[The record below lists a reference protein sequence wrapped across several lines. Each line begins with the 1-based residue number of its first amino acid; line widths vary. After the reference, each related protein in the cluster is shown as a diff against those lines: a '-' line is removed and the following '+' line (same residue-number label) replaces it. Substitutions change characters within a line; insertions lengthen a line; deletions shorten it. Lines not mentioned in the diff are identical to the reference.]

1 MTGAESEGPRSR
13 QTRRMAVAG
22 SGPAMLAVI
31 GSTGGALLPW
41 LIDAPLPVLAASA
54 VVLALPLPTS
64 ALALASILL
73 ARRRPERPGGR
84 LVERAWRRLALAQ
97 VLWYTAFCIGWG
109 LTRTLLNP
117 AGAGGATTTAPLT
130 SLFAPVVLLAVGSLP
145 VRRAFAWVL
154 LLGPTQILLNAVPGA
169 LPDYRVW
176 LTAGYYTCLALS
188 VVGTFGWTLGRVE
201 ALDEAEAAGSRQED
215 ALAARRAVVLARR
228 SANAFV
234 HDDILSA
241 LIPAATGRVDGER
254 AARAAAE
261 AIAALSDAD
270 AAARKAPP
278 ATAREMSVALERMA
292 ASFPVRIAVRT
303 RIDGETDLPPAVAR
317 ALLLAA
323 RQAVANSVRHADPT
337 GRGVRRSIALDC
349 RDGALSIR
357 VEDDGV
363 GFAAP
368 ARSDRLGIADSI
380 ERRGADAGVGV
391 EIRSAPG
398 EGTAVVLRWEP
409 AKRAGEPGEPAGP
422 GRPGKPVGP
431 AGHGAGGAGGAGGA
445 NGTDG
450 AGGPTGGLGGAAGA
464 AASEAVFLPV
474 METPSARAIVLII
487 VAFHLGSVL
496 LHWSDYRIAWVSPA
510 CFLLLAACT
519 WLLVR
524 RWGGAMPTSAARAVA
539 AAIGVAN
546 GAQFAVI
553 VSRPS
558 PGWDHWTAGAGTFL
572 ACGLVLRGRGRQ
584 AWAAMALMLAGTTA
598 WALATGGSLLV
609 VGAYNG
615 GHVLTL
621 AIWSLTAMWSERAY
635 RAIGFQQRR
644 LRFLRAQRRAEE
656 ETGRVLMEAR
666 ASVARRALP
675 VLRDIASGVIDEG
688 IRTRARLLEAEL
700 RDEIRA
706 ACFTGT
712 AVAEAARRARSRGAE
727 VVLLDDAGPT
737 ADGGRAEESPD
748 GPERDRLVEVV
759 AEFLEGVDH
768 GRVVVRVPPRSRGLL
783 VVATRD
789 GEIALSLRRG

>member
-1 MTGAESEGPRSR
+1 MTVVEPEGPRSR

-22 SGPAMLAVI
+22 SGPAMLAAI
-31 GSTGGALLPW
+31 GSTGGALLSW
-41 LIDAPLPVLAASA
+41 LIGAPLPVLAASA
-54 VVLALPLPTS
+54 VGLALPLPTS

-84 LVERAWRRLALAQ
+84 LVERAWERLALAQ

-109 LTRTLLNP
+109 LARALLNP
-117 AGAGGATTTAPLT
+117 AGAGGVTTTAPLT
-130 SLFAPVVLLAVGSLP
+130 SLFTPVVLLAVGSLP
-145 VRRAFAWVL
+145 VRWAFVWVL
-154 LLGPTQILLNAVPGA
+154 LLGPLQILLNATPGA

-188 VVGTFGWTLGRVE
+188 VVGIFGWTLGRVE

-254 AARAAAE
+254 AARAAVE
-261 AIAALSDAD
+261 AIAALSDAG
-270 AAARKAPP
+270 AAAWTAPP
-278 ATAREMSVALERMA
+278 ATAREMSAALERMA
-292 ASFPVRIAVRT
+292 ASFPVRIDVRT
-303 RIDGETDLPPAVAR
+303 RIDGEADLPPAVAR

-363 GFAAP
+363 GFAAS
-368 ARSDRLGIADSI
+368 ARSDRLGITDSI

-398 EGTAVVLRWEP
+398 EGAAVVLRWEP
-409 AKRAGEPGEPAGP
+409 AEPVGGGEEPAERTGC
-422 GRPGKPVGP
+422 
-431 AGHGAGGAGGAGGA
+431 GAGGA
-445 NGTDG
+445 
-450 AGGPTGGLGGAAGA
+450 TG
-464 AASEAVFLPV
+464 AVFLPV
-474 METPSARAIVLII
+474 METPSARTIVLII

-496 LHWSDYRIAWVSPA
+496 LHWSEYRIAWVSPA

-524 RWGGAMPTSAARAVA
+524 RWSGAMPMSAAWAVA
-539 AAIGVAN
+539 VAVGAAN

-584 AWAAMALMLAGTTA
+584 AWAAMVLMVAGTTA
-598 WALATGGSLLV
+598 WTLATGGSLLV

-621 AIWSLTAMWSERAY
+621 ALWSLTAMWSDRAY

-644 LRFLRAQRRAEE
+644 LQSLRAQRRAEE
-656 ETGRVLMEAR
+656 ETERVLMEAR

-675 VLRDIASGVIDEG
+675 VLREIASGVIDEG

-712 AVAEAARRARSRGAE
+712 AVVGAARRARARG
-727 VVLLDDAGPT
+727 VDIVLLDDAGST
-737 ADGGRAEESPD
+737 AEGMTEAPP
-748 GPERDRLVEVV
+748 PEGSERSRLVKVV
-759 AEFLEGVDH
+759 ARFLEGVDR

>member
-1 MTGAESEGPRSR
+1 MTVVEPEGPRSR

-22 SGPAMLAVI
+22 SGPAMLAAI
-31 GSTGGALLPW
+31 GSTGGALLSW
-41 LIDAPLPVLAASA
+41 LIGAPLPVLAASA
-54 VVLALPLPTS
+54 VGLALPLPTS

-84 LVERAWRRLALAQ
+84 LVERAWERLALAQ

-109 LTRTLLNP
+109 LARALLNP
-117 AGAGGATTTAPLT
+117 AGAGGVTTTAPLT
-130 SLFAPVVLLAVGSLP
+130 SLFTPVVLLAVGSLP
-145 VRRAFAWVL
+145 VRWAFVWVL
-154 LLGPTQILLNAVPGA
+154 LLGPLQILLNATPGA

-188 VVGTFGWTLGRVE
+188 VVGIFGWTLGRVE

-254 AARAAAE
+254 AARAAVE
-261 AIAALSDAD
+261 AIAALSDAG
-270 AAARKAPP
+270 AAAWTAPP
-278 ATAREMSVALERMA
+278 ATAREMSAALERMA
-292 ASFPVRIAVRT
+292 ASFPVRIDVRT
-303 RIDGETDLPPAVAR
+303 RIDGEADLPPAVAR

-363 GFAAP
+363 GFAAS
-368 ARSDRLGIADSI
+368 ARSDRLGITDSI

-398 EGTAVVLRWEP
+398 EGAAVVLRWEP
-409 AKRAGEPGEPAGP
+409 AGGGEEPAERTGC
-422 GRPGKPVGP
+422 
-431 AGHGAGGAGGAGGA
+431 GAGGA
-445 NGTDG
+445 TG
-450 AGGPTGGLGGAAGA
+450 AGGPRGPVDAT
-464 AASEAVFLPV
+464 ASEAVFLPV
-474 METPSARAIVLII
+474 METPSARTIVLII

-496 LHWSDYRIAWVSPA
+496 LHWSEYRIAWVSPA

-524 RWGGAMPTSAARAVA
+524 RWSGAMPMSAAWAVA
-539 AAIGVAN
+539 VAVGAAN

-584 AWAAMALMLAGTTA
+584 AWAAMALMVAGTTA
-598 WALATGGSLLV
+598 WTLATGGSLLV

-615 GHVLTL
+615 GHALTL
-621 AIWSLTAMWSERAY
+621 ALWSLTTMWSDRAY

-644 LRFLRAQRRAEE
+644 LQSLRAQRRAEE
-656 ETGRVLMEAR
+656 ETERVLMEAR

-675 VLRDIASGVIDEG
+675 VLREIASGVIDEG
-688 IRTRARLLEAEL
+688 IRMRARLLEAEL

-712 AVAEAARRARSRGAE
+712 AVVGAARRARARGVD
-727 VVLLDDAGPT
+727 VVLLDDAGST
-737 ADGGRAEESPD
+737 AEGMTEAPP
-748 GPERDRLVEVV
+748 PEGSERSRLVKVV
-759 AEFLEGVDH
+759 ARFLEGVDR

>member
-1 MTGAESEGPRSR
+1 MTVVEPEGPRSR

-22 SGPAMLAVI
+22 SGPAMLAAI
-31 GSTGGALLPW
+31 GSTGGALLSW
-41 LIDAPLPVLAASA
+41 LIGAPLPVLAASA
-54 VVLALPLPTS
+54 VGLALPLPTS

-84 LVERAWRRLALAQ
+84 LVERAWERLALAQ

-109 LTRTLLNP
+109 LARALLNP
-117 AGAGGATTTAPLT
+117 AGAGGVTTTAPLT
-130 SLFAPVVLLAVGSLP
+130 SLFTPVVLLAVGSLP
-145 VRRAFAWVL
+145 VRWAFVWVL
-154 LLGPTQILLNAVPGA
+154 LLGPLQILLNATPGA

-188 VVGTFGWTLGRVE
+188 VVGIFGWTLGRVE

-254 AARAAAE
+254 AARAAVE
-261 AIAALSDAD
+261 AIAALSDAG
-270 AAARKAPP
+270 AAAWTAPP
-278 ATAREMSVALERMA
+278 ATAREMSAALERMA
-292 ASFPVRIAVRT
+292 ASFPVRIDIRT
-303 RIDGETDLPPAVAR
+303 RIDGEADLPPAVAR

-363 GFAAP
+363 GFAAS
-368 ARSDRLGIADSI
+368 ARSDRLGITDSI

-398 EGTAVVLRWEP
+398 EGAAVVLRWEP
-409 AKRAGEPGEPAGP
+409 AEPVGGGEEPAERTGC
-422 GRPGKPVGP
+422 
-431 AGHGAGGAGGAGGA
+431 GAGGA
-445 NGTDG
+445 
-450 AGGPTGGLGGAAGA
+450 TG
-464 AASEAVFLPV
+464 AVFLPV
-474 METPSARAIVLII
+474 METPSARTIVLII

-496 LHWSDYRIAWVSPA
+496 LHWSEYRITWVSPA

-524 RWGGAMPTSAARAVA
+524 RWSGAMPMSAAWAVA
-539 AAIGVAN
+539 VAVGAAN

-584 AWAAMALMLAGTTA
+584 AWAAMALMVAGTTA
-598 WALATGGSLLV
+598 WTLATGGSLLV

-615 GHVLTL
+615 GHALTL
-621 AIWSLTAMWSERAY
+621 ALWSLTAMWSDRAY

-644 LRFLRAQRRAEE
+644 LQSLRAQRRAEE
-656 ETGRVLMEAR
+656 ETERVLMEAR

-675 VLRDIASGVIDEG
+675 VLREIASGVIDEG

-712 AVAEAARRARSRGAE
+712 AVVGAARRARARGVD
-727 VVLLDDAGPT
+727 VVLLDDAGST
-737 ADGGRAEESPD
+737 AEGMTEAPP
-748 GPERDRLVEVV
+748 PEGSERSRLVKVV
-759 AEFLEGVDH
+759 ARFLEGVDR

>member
-1 MTGAESEGPRSR
+1 MTPGGPEGPRSR
-13 QTRRMAVAG
+13 QTRRMAVVG
-22 SGPAMLAVI
+22 SGLATLAVI
-31 GSTGGALLPW
+31 GSAGGVLLPG
-41 LIDAPLPVLAASA
+41 LIVAPRPVLAASV
-54 VVLALPLPTS
+54 VVLVLPLPTS

-73 ARRRPERPGGR
+73 ARHRPEGPGGR
-84 LVERAWRRLALAQ
+84 LVERAWERLALAQ
-97 VLWYTAFCIGWG
+97 VLWYTVLCIGWG

-117 AGAGGATTTAPLT
+117 AAGGATTTAPLT
-130 SLFAPVVLLAVGSLP
+130 SLFAPVVLRAVGSLP

-201 ALDEAEAAGSRQED
+201 ALDEAEAAGARQQD

-254 AARAAAE
+254 AARAAVE
-261 AIAALSDAD
+261 AIAALSDAG
-270 AAARKAPP
+270 AAAWTAPP
-278 ATAREMSVALERMA
+278 ATAREMSAALERMA
-292 ASFPVRIAVRT
+292 ASFPVRIDVRT
-303 RIDGETDLPPAVAR
+303 RIDGEADLPPAVAR

-363 GFAAP
+363 GFAAS
-368 ARSDRLGIADSI
+368 ARSDRLGITDSI

-398 EGTAVVLRWEP
+398 EGAAVVLRWEP
-409 AKRAGEPGEPAGP
+409 AEPVGKGEEPAERTGC
-422 GRPGKPVGP
+422 
-431 AGHGAGGAGGAGGA
+431 GAGGA
-445 NGTDG
+445 
-450 AGGPTGGLGGAAGA
+450 TG
-464 AASEAVFLPV
+464 AVFLPV
-474 METPSARAIVLII
+474 METPSARTIVLII

-496 LHWSDYRIAWVSPA
+496 LHWSEYRIAWVSPA

-524 RWGGAMPTSAARAVA
+524 RWSGAMPMSAAWAVA
-539 AAIGVAN
+539 VAVGAAN

-584 AWAAMALMLAGTTA
+584 AWAAMALMVAGTTA
-598 WALATGGSLLV
+598 WTLATGGSLLV

-621 AIWSLTAMWSERAY
+621 ALWSLTAMWSDRAY

-644 LRFLRAQRRAEE
+644 LQSLRAQRRAEE
-656 ETGRVLMEAR
+656 ETERVLMEAR

-675 VLRDIASGVIDEG
+675 VLREIASGVIDEG

-712 AVAEAARRARSRGAE
+712 AVVGAARRARARGVD
-727 VVLLDDAGPT
+727 VVLLDDAGSTAEGMTEAPPT
-737 ADGGRAEESPD
+737 EGS
-748 GPERDRLVEVV
+748 ERSRLVKVV
-759 AEFLEGVDH
+759 ARFLEGVDR

>member
-1 MTGAESEGPRSR
+1 MTVVEPEGPRSR

-22 SGPAMLAVI
+22 SGPAMLAAI
-31 GSTGGALLPW
+31 GSTGGALLSW
-41 LIDAPLPVLAASA
+41 LIGAPLPVLAASA
-54 VVLALPLPTS
+54 VGLALPLPTS

-84 LVERAWRRLALAQ
+84 LVERAWERLALAQ

-109 LTRTLLNP
+109 LARALLNP
-117 AGAGGATTTAPLT
+117 AGAGGVTTTAPLT
-130 SLFAPVVLLAVGSLP
+130 SLFTPVVLLAVGSLP
-145 VRRAFAWVL
+145 VRWAFVWVL
-154 LLGPTQILLNAVPGA
+154 LLGPLQILLNATPGA

-188 VVGTFGWTLGRVE
+188 VVGIFGWTLGRVE

-254 AARAAAE
+254 AARAAVE
-261 AIAALSDAD
+261 AIAALSDAG
-270 AAARKAPP
+270 AAAWTAPP
-278 ATAREMSVALERMA
+278 ATAREMSAALERMA
-292 ASFPVRIAVRT
+292 ASFPVRIDVRT

-363 GFAAP
+363 GFAAS
-368 ARSDRLGIADSI
+368 ARSDRLGITDSI

-398 EGTAVVLRWEP
+398 EGAAVVLRWEP
-409 AKRAGEPGEPAGP
+409 AEPVGKGEEPAERTGC
-422 GRPGKPVGP
+422 
-431 AGHGAGGAGGAGGA
+431 GAGGA
-445 NGTDG
+445 
-450 AGGPTGGLGGAAGA
+450 TG
-464 AASEAVFLPV
+464 AVFLPV
-474 METPSARAIVLII
+474 METPSARTIVLII

-496 LHWSDYRIAWVSPA
+496 LHWSEYRIAWVSPA

-524 RWGGAMPTSAARAVA
+524 RWSGAMPMSAAWAVA
-539 AAIGVAN
+539 VAVGAAN

-584 AWAAMALMLAGTTA
+584 AWAAMALMVAGTTA
-598 WALATGGSLLV
+598 WTLATGGSLLV

-615 GHVLTL
+615 GHALTL
-621 AIWSLTAMWSERAY
+621 ALWSLTAMWSDRAY

-644 LRFLRAQRRAEE
+644 LQSLRAQRRAEE
-656 ETGRVLMEAR
+656 ETERVLMEAR

-675 VLRDIASGVIDEG
+675 VLREIASGVIDEG

-712 AVAEAARRARSRGAE
+712 AVVGAARRARARGVD
-727 VVLLDDAGPT
+727 VVLLDDAGST
-737 ADGGRAEESPD
+737 AEGMTEAPP
-748 GPERDRLVEVV
+748 PEGSERSRLVKVV
-759 AEFLEGVDH
+759 ARFLEGVDR

>member
-1 MTGAESEGPRSR
+1 MTVVEPEGPRSR

-22 SGPAMLAVI
+22 SGPAMLAAI
-31 GSTGGALLPW
+31 GSTGGALLSW
-41 LIDAPLPVLAASA
+41 LIGAPLPVLAASA
-54 VVLALPLPTS
+54 VGLALPLPTS

-84 LVERAWRRLALAQ
+84 LVERAWERLALAQ

-109 LTRTLLNP
+109 LARALLNP
-117 AGAGGATTTAPLT
+117 AGAGGVTTTAPLT
-130 SLFAPVVLLAVGSLP
+130 SLFTPVVLLAVGSLP
-145 VRRAFAWVL
+145 VRWAFVWVL
-154 LLGPTQILLNAVPGA
+154 LLGPLQILLNATPGA

-188 VVGTFGWTLGRVE
+188 VVGIFGWTLGRVE

-254 AARAAAE
+254 AARAAVE
-261 AIAALSDAD
+261 AIAALSDAG
-270 AAARKAPP
+270 AAAWTAPP
-278 ATAREMSVALERMA
+278 ATAREMSAALERMA
-292 ASFPVRIAVRT
+292 ASFPVRIDVRT
-303 RIDGETDLPPAVAR
+303 RIDGEADLPPAVAR

-363 GFAAP
+363 GFAAS
-368 ARSDRLGIADSI
+368 ARSDRLGITDSI

-398 EGTAVVLRWEP
+398 EGAAVVLRWEP
-409 AKRAGEPGEPAGP
+409 AEPVGGGEEPAERTGC
-422 GRPGKPVGP
+422 
-431 AGHGAGGAGGAGGA
+431 GAGGA
-445 NGTDG
+445 
-450 AGGPTGGLGGAAGA
+450 TG
-464 AASEAVFLPV
+464 AVFLPV
-474 METPSARAIVLII
+474 METPSARTIVLII

-496 LHWSDYRIAWVSPA
+496 LHWSEYRIAWVSPA

-524 RWGGAMPTSAARAVA
+524 RWSGAMPMSAAWAVA
-539 AAIGVAN
+539 VAVGAAN

-584 AWAAMALMLAGTTA
+584 AWAAMVLMVAGTTA
-598 WALATGGSLLV
+598 WTLATGGSLLV

-621 AIWSLTAMWSERAY
+621 ALWSLTAMWSDRAY

-644 LRFLRAQRRAEE
+644 LQSLRAQRRAEE
-656 ETGRVLMEAR
+656 ETERVLMEAR

-675 VLRDIASGVIDEG
+675 VLREIASGVIDEG

-712 AVAEAARRARSRGAE
+712 AVVGAARRARARGVD
-727 VVLLDDAGPT
+727 VVLLDDAGST
-737 ADGGRAEESPD
+737 AEGMTEAPP
-748 GPERDRLVEVV
+748 PEGSERSRLVKVV
-759 AEFLEGVDH
+759 ARFLEGVDR

>member
-1 MTGAESEGPRSR
+1 MTPGGPEWPRSR
-13 QTRRMAVAG
+13 QTRRMAVVG
-22 SGPAMLAVI
+22 SGLATLAVI
-31 GSTGGALLPW
+31 GSAGGVLLPG
-41 LIDAPLPVLAASA
+41 LIVAPRPVLAASV
-54 VVLALPLPTS
+54 VVLVLPLPTS

-73 ARRRPERPGGR
+73 ARHRPEGPGGR
-84 LVERAWRRLALAQ
+84 LVERAWERLALAQ
-97 VLWYTAFCIGWG
+97 VLWYTVLCIGWG

-117 AGAGGATTTAPLT
+117 AAGGATTTAPLT

-254 AARAAAE
+254 AARAAVE
-261 AIAALSDAD
+261 AIAALSDAG
-270 AAARKAPP
+270 AAAWTAPP
-278 ATAREMSVALERMA
+278 ATAREMSAALERMA
-292 ASFPVRIAVRT
+292 ASFPVRIDVRT
-303 RIDGETDLPPAVAR
+303 RIDGEADLPPAVAR

-363 GFAAP
+363 GFAAS
-368 ARSDRLGIADSI
+368 ARSDRLGITDSI

-398 EGTAVVLRWEP
+398 EGAAVVLRWEP
-409 AKRAGEPGEPAGP
+409 AGGGEEPAERTGC
-422 GRPGKPVGP
+422 
-431 AGHGAGGAGGAGGA
+431 GAGGA
-445 NGTDG
+445 TG
-450 AGGPTGGLGGAAGA
+450 AGGPRGPVDAT
-464 AASEAVFLPV
+464 ASEAVFLPV
-474 METPSARAIVLII
+474 METPSARTIVLII

-496 LHWSDYRIAWVSPA
+496 LHWSEYRIAWVSPA

-539 AAIGVAN
+539 AAIGAAN

-553 VSRPS
+553 VSRPL

-598 WALATGGSLLV
+598 WVLATGGSLLV

-621 AIWSLTAMWSERAY
+621 AVWGLTAMWSERAY
-635 RAIGFQQRR
+635 REIGFQQRR
-644 LRFLRAQRRAEE
+644 LQSLRAQRLAEE
-656 ETGRVLMEAR
+656 EAERVLAEAR

-675 VLRDIASGVIDEG
+675 VLREIASGVIDEG
-688 IRTRARLLEAEL
+688 VRTRARLLEAEL

-706 ACFTGT
+706 ACFAGT
-712 AVAEAARRARSRGAE
+712 AVAEAARRARSRGVD
-727 VVLLDDAGPT
+727 VVLLDDDGSSSSGPL
-737 ADGGRAEESPD
+737 EES
-748 GPERDRLVEVV
+748 ERARLVGAVV
-759 AEFLEGVDH
+759 EFLEGVEC

>member
-1 MTGAESEGPRSR
+1 MTVVEPEGPRSR

-22 SGPAMLAVI
+22 SGPAMLAAI
-31 GSTGGALLPW
+31 GSTGGALLSW
-41 LIDAPLPVLAASA
+41 LIGAPLPVLAASA
-54 VVLALPLPTS
+54 VGLALPLPTS

-84 LVERAWRRLALAQ
+84 LVERAWERLALAQ

-109 LTRTLLNP
+109 LARALLNP
-117 AGAGGATTTAPLT
+117 AGAGGVTTTAPLT
-130 SLFAPVVLLAVGSLP
+130 SLFTPVVLLAVGSLP
-145 VRRAFAWVL
+145 VRWAFVWVL
-154 LLGPTQILLNAVPGA
+154 LLGPLQILLNATPGA

-188 VVGTFGWTLGRVE
+188 VVGIFGWTLGRVE

-254 AARAAAE
+254 AARAAVE
-261 AIAALSDAD
+261 AIAALSDAG
-270 AAARKAPP
+270 AAAWTAPP
-278 ATAREMSVALERMA
+278 ATAREMSAALERMA
-292 ASFPVRIAVRT
+292 ASFPVRIDVRT
-303 RIDGETDLPPAVAR
+303 RIDGEADLPPAVAR

-363 GFAAP
+363 GFAAS
-368 ARSDRLGIADSI
+368 ARSDRLGITDSI

-398 EGTAVVLRWEP
+398 EGAAVVLRWEP
-409 AKRAGEPGEPAGP
+409 AEPVGKGEEPAERTGC
-422 GRPGKPVGP
+422 
-431 AGHGAGGAGGAGGA
+431 GAGGA
-445 NGTDG
+445 
-450 AGGPTGGLGGAAGA
+450 TG
-464 AASEAVFLPV
+464 AVFLPV
-474 METPSARAIVLII
+474 METPSARTIVLII

-496 LHWSDYRIAWVSPA
+496 LHWSEYRIAWVSPA

-524 RWGGAMPTSAARAVA
+524 RWSGAMPMSAAWAVA
-539 AAIGVAN
+539 VAVGAAN

-584 AWAAMALMLAGTTA
+584 AWAAMALMVAGTTA
-598 WALATGGSLLV
+598 WTLATGGSLLV

-615 GHVLTL
+615 GHALTL
-621 AIWSLTAMWSERAY
+621 ALWSLTAMWSDRAY

-644 LRFLRAQRRAEE
+644 LQSLRAQRRAEE
-656 ETGRVLMEAR
+656 ETERVLMEAR

-675 VLRDIASGVIDEG
+675 VLREIASGVIDEG

-712 AVAEAARRARSRGAE
+712 AVVGAARRARARGVD
-727 VVLLDDAGPT
+727 VVLLDDAGST
-737 ADGGRAEESPD
+737 AEGMTEAPP
-748 GPERDRLVEVV
+748 PEGSERSRLVKVV
-759 AEFLEGVDH
+759 ARFLEGVDR

>member
-1 MTGAESEGPRSR
+1 MTVVEPEGPRSR

-22 SGPAMLAVI
+22 SGPAMLAAI
-31 GSTGGALLPW
+31 GSTGGALLSW
-41 LIDAPLPVLAASA
+41 LIGAPLPVLAASA
-54 VVLALPLPTS
+54 VGLALPLPTS

-84 LVERAWRRLALAQ
+84 LVERAWERLALAQ
-97 VLWYTAFCIGWG
+97 VLWYTAFCVGWG
-109 LTRTLLNP
+109 LARALLNP
-117 AGAGGATTTAPLT
+117 AGAGGVTTTAPLT
-130 SLFAPVVLLAVGSLP
+130 SLFTPVVLLAVGSLP
-145 VRRAFAWVL
+145 VRWAFVWVL
-154 LLGPTQILLNAVPGA
+154 LLGPLQILLNATPGA

-188 VVGTFGWTLGRVE
+188 VVGIFGWTLGRVE

-254 AARAAAE
+254 AARAAVE
-261 AIAALSDAD
+261 AIAALSDAG
-270 AAARKAPP
+270 AAAWTAPP
-278 ATAREMSVALERMA
+278 ATAREMSAALERMA
-292 ASFPVRIAVRT
+292 ASFPVRIDVRT
-303 RIDGETDLPPAVAR
+303 RIDGEADLPPAVAR

-363 GFAAP
+363 GFAAS
-368 ARSDRLGIADSI
+368 ARSDRLGITDSI

-398 EGTAVVLRWEP
+398 EGAAVVLRWEP
-409 AKRAGEPGEPAGP
+409 AEPVGKGEEPAERTGC
-422 GRPGKPVGP
+422 
-431 AGHGAGGAGGAGGA
+431 GAGGA
-445 NGTDG
+445 
-450 AGGPTGGLGGAAGA
+450 TG
-464 AASEAVFLPV
+464 AVFLPV
-474 METPSARAIVLII
+474 METPSARTIVLII

-496 LHWSDYRIAWVSPA
+496 LHWSEYRITWVSPA

-524 RWGGAMPTSAARAVA
+524 RWSGAMPMSAAWAVA
-539 AAIGVAN
+539 VAVGAAN

-584 AWAAMALMLAGTTA
+584 AWAAMALMVAGTTA
-598 WALATGGSLLV
+598 WTLATGGSLLV

-621 AIWSLTAMWSERAY
+621 ALWSLTAMWSDRAY

-644 LRFLRAQRRAEE
+644 LQSLRAQRRAEE
-656 ETGRVLMEAR
+656 ETERVLMEAR

-675 VLRDIASGVIDEG
+675 VLREIASGVIDEG

-712 AVAEAARRARSRGAE
+712 AVVGAARRARARGVD
-727 VVLLDDAGPT
+727 VVLLDDAGSTAEGMTEAPPT
-737 ADGGRAEESPD
+737 EGS
-748 GPERDRLVEVV
+748 ERSRLVKVV
-759 AEFLEGVDH
+759 ARFLEGVDR

>member
-1 MTGAESEGPRSR
+1 MTVVEPEGPRSR

-22 SGPAMLAVI
+22 SGPAMLAAI
-31 GSTGGALLPW
+31 GSTGGALLSW
-41 LIDAPLPVLAASA
+41 LIGAPLPVLAASA
-54 VVLALPLPTS
+54 VGLALPLPTS

-84 LVERAWRRLALAQ
+84 LVERAWERLALAQ

-109 LTRTLLNP
+109 LARALLNP
-117 AGAGGATTTAPLT
+117 AGAGGVTTTAPLT
-130 SLFAPVVLLAVGSLP
+130 SLFTPVVLLAVGSLP
-145 VRRAFAWVL
+145 VRWAFVWVL
-154 LLGPTQILLNAVPGA
+154 LLGPLQILLNATPGA

-188 VVGTFGWTLGRVE
+188 VVGIFGWTLGRVE

-254 AARAAAE
+254 AARAAVE
-261 AIAALSDAD
+261 AIAALSDAG
-270 AAARKAPP
+270 AAAWTAPP
-278 ATAREMSVALERMA
+278 ATAREMSAALERMA
-292 ASFPVRIAVRT
+292 ASFPVRIDVRT
-303 RIDGETDLPPAVAR
+303 RIDGEADLPPAVAR

-363 GFAAP
+363 GFAAS
-368 ARSDRLGIADSI
+368 ARSDRLGITDSI

-398 EGTAVVLRWEP
+398 EGAAVVLRWEP
-409 AKRAGEPGEPAGP
+409 AEPVGGGEEPAERTGC
-422 GRPGKPVGP
+422 
-431 AGHGAGGAGGAGGA
+431 GAGGA
-445 NGTDG
+445 
-450 AGGPTGGLGGAAGA
+450 TG
-464 AASEAVFLPV
+464 AVFLPV
-474 METPSARAIVLII
+474 METPSARTIVLII

-496 LHWSDYRIAWVSPA
+496 LHWSEYRIAWVSPA

-524 RWGGAMPTSAARAVA
+524 RWSGAMPMSAAWAVA
-539 AAIGVAN
+539 VAVGAAN

-584 AWAAMALMLAGTTA
+584 AWAAMALMVAGTTA
-598 WALATGGSLLV
+598 WTLATGGSLLV

-615 GHVLTL
+615 GHALTL
-621 AIWSLTAMWSERAY
+621 ALWSLTAMWSDRAY

-644 LRFLRAQRRAEE
+644 LQSLRAQRRAEE
-656 ETGRVLMEAR
+656 ETERVLMEAR

-675 VLRDIASGVIDEG
+675 VLREIASGVIDEG

-712 AVAEAARRARSRGAE
+712 AVVGAARRARARGVD
-727 VVLLDDAGPT
+727 VVLLDDAGSTAEGMTEAPPT
-737 ADGGRAEESPD
+737 EGS
-748 GPERDRLVEVV
+748 ERSRLVKVV
-759 AEFLEGVDH
+759 ARFLEGVDR

>member
-1 MTGAESEGPRSR
+1 MTVVEPEGPRSR

-22 SGPAMLAVI
+22 SGPAMLAAI
-31 GSTGGALLPW
+31 GSTGGALLSW
-41 LIDAPLPVLAASA
+41 LIGAPLPVLAASA
-54 VVLALPLPTS
+54 VGLALPLPTS

-84 LVERAWRRLALAQ
+84 LVERAWERLALAQ

-109 LTRTLLNP
+109 LARALLNP
-117 AGAGGATTTAPLT
+117 AGAGGVTTTAPLT
-130 SLFAPVVLLAVGSLP
+130 SLFTPVVLLAVGSLP
-145 VRRAFAWVL
+145 VRWAFVWVL
-154 LLGPTQILLNAVPGA
+154 LLGPLQILLNATPGA

-188 VVGTFGWTLGRVE
+188 VVGIFGWTLGRVE

-254 AARAAAE
+254 TARAAAD
-261 AIAALSDAD
+261 AIAALSDAG
-270 AAARKAPP
+270 AAAWTAPP
-278 ATAREMSVALERMA
+278 ATAREMSAALERMA
-292 ASFPVRIAVRT
+292 ASFPVRIDVRT
-303 RIDGETDLPPAVAR
+303 RIDGEADLPPAVAR

-363 GFAAP
+363 GFAAS
-368 ARSDRLGIADSI
+368 ARSDRLGITDSI

-398 EGTAVVLRWEP
+398 EGAAVVLRWEP
-409 AKRAGEPGEPAGP
+409 AEPVGKGEEPAERTGC
-422 GRPGKPVGP
+422 
-431 AGHGAGGAGGAGGA
+431 GAGGA
-445 NGTDG
+445 
-450 AGGPTGGLGGAAGA
+450 TG
-464 AASEAVFLPV
+464 AVFLPV
-474 METPSARAIVLII
+474 METPSARTIVLII

-496 LHWSDYRIAWVSPA
+496 LHWSEYRIAWVSPA

-524 RWGGAMPTSAARAVA
+524 RWSGAMPMSAAWAVA
-539 AAIGVAN
+539 VAVGAAN

-584 AWAAMALMLAGTTA
+584 AWAAMALMVAGTTA
-598 WALATGGSLLV
+598 WTLATGGSLLV

-621 AIWSLTAMWSERAY
+621 ALWSLTAMWSDRAY

-644 LRFLRAQRRAEE
+644 LQSLRAQRRAEE
-656 ETGRVLMEAR
+656 ETERVLMEAR

-675 VLRDIASGVIDEG
+675 VLREIASGVIDEG

-712 AVAEAARRARSRGAE
+712 AVVGAARRARARGVD
-727 VVLLDDAGPT
+727 VVLLDDAGSTAEGMTEAPPT
-737 ADGGRAEESPD
+737 EGS
-748 GPERDRLVEVV
+748 ERSRLVKVV
-759 AEFLEGVDH
+759 ARFLEGVDR

>member
-1 MTGAESEGPRSR
+1 MTVVEPEGPRSR

-22 SGPAMLAVI
+22 SGPAMLAAI
-31 GSTGGALLPW
+31 GSTGGALLSW
-41 LIDAPLPVLAASA
+41 LIGAPLPVLAASA
-54 VVLALPLPTS
+54 VGLALPLPTS

-84 LVERAWRRLALAQ
+84 LVERAWERLALAQ

-109 LTRTLLNP
+109 LARALLNP
-117 AGAGGATTTAPLT
+117 AGAGGVTTTAPLT
-130 SLFAPVVLLAVGSLP
+130 SLFTPVVLLAVGSLP
-145 VRRAFAWVL
+145 VRWAFVWVL
-154 LLGPTQILLNAVPGA
+154 LLGPLQILLNATPGA

-188 VVGTFGWTLGRVE
+188 VVGIFGWTLGRVE

-254 AARAAAE
+254 AARAAVE
-261 AIAALSDAD
+261 AIAALSDAG
-270 AAARKAPP
+270 AAAWTAPP
-278 ATAREMSVALERMA
+278 ATAREMSAALERMA
-292 ASFPVRIAVRT
+292 ASFPVRIDVRT
-303 RIDGETDLPPAVAR
+303 RIDGEADLPPAVAR

-363 GFAAP
+363 GFAAS
-368 ARSDRLGIADSI
+368 ARSDRLGITDSI

-398 EGTAVVLRWEP
+398 EGAAVVLRWEP
-409 AKRAGEPGEPAGP
+409 AEPVGGGEEPAERTGC
-422 GRPGKPVGP
+422 
-431 AGHGAGGAGGAGGA
+431 GAGGA
-445 NGTDG
+445 
-450 AGGPTGGLGGAAGA
+450 TG
-464 AASEAVFLPV
+464 AVFLPV
-474 METPSARAIVLII
+474 METPSARTIVLII

-496 LHWSDYRIAWVSPA
+496 LHWSEYRIAWVSPA

-524 RWGGAMPTSAARAVA
+524 RWSGAMPMSAAWAVA
-539 AAIGVAN
+539 VAVGAAN

-584 AWAAMALMLAGTTA
+584 AWAAMALMVAGTTV
-598 WALATGGSLLV
+598 WTLATGGSLLV

-615 GHVLTL
+615 GHALTL
-621 AIWSLTAMWSERAY
+621 ALWSLTAMWSDRAY

-644 LRFLRAQRRAEE
+644 LQSLRAQRRAEE
-656 ETGRVLMEAR
+656 ETERVLMEAR

-675 VLRDIASGVIDEG
+675 VLREIASGVIDEG

-712 AVAEAARRARSRGAE
+712 AVVGAARRARARGVD
-727 VVLLDDAGPT
+727 VVLLDDAGST
-737 ADGGRAEESPD
+737 AEGMTEAPP
-748 GPERDRLVEVV
+748 PEGSERSRLVKVV
-759 AEFLEGVDH
+759 ARFLEGVDR

>member
-1 MTGAESEGPRSR
+1 MTPGGPEGPRSR
-13 QTRRMAVAG
+13 QTRRMAVVG
-22 SGPAMLAVI
+22 SGLATLAVI
-31 GSTGGALLPW
+31 GSAGGVLLPG
-41 LIDAPLPVLAASA
+41 LIVAPRPVLAASV
-54 VVLALPLPTS
+54 VVLVLPLPTS

-73 ARRRPERPGGR
+73 ARHRPEGPGGR
-84 LVERAWRRLALAQ
+84 LVERAWERLALAQ
-97 VLWYTAFCIGWG
+97 VLWYTVLCIGWG

-117 AGAGGATTTAPLT
+117 AAGGATTTAPLT

-145 VRRAFAWVL
+145 VRWAFVWVL
-154 LLGPTQILLNAVPGA
+154 LLGPLQILLNATPGA
-169 LPDYRVW
+169 PPDYRVW

-201 ALDEAEAAGSRQED
+201 ALDEAEAAGARQED
-215 ALAARRAVVLARR
+215 ALAARRAAVLARR

-254 AARAAAE
+254 TARAAAD
-261 AIAALSDAD
+261 AIAALSDTG
-270 AAARKAPP
+270 AAAREETP
-278 ATAREMSVALERMA
+278 ATAGEMSAALERMV
-292 ASFPVRIAVRT
+292 ASFPVRIDVRT
-303 RIDGETDLPPAVAR
+303 RIRGEADLPPAVAR

-337 GRGVRRSIALDC
+337 GRGVRRAILLEC

-363 GFAAP
+363 GFAAT
-368 ARSDRLGIADSI
+368 ARPGRLGIADSI
-380 ERRGADAGVGV
+380 ERRVADAGAGV

-398 EGTAVVLRWEP
+398 EGTSVVLRWES
-409 AKRAGEPGEPAGP
+409 AGRTGDEGSAGEI
-422 GRPGKPVGP
+422 GKPTGRG
-431 AGHGAGGAGGAGGA
+431 AASGAGGAAGRPHGGAS
-445 NGTDG
+445 D
-450 AGGPTGGLGGAAGA
+450 
-464 AASEAVFLPV
+464 AVFLPV
-474 METPSARAIVLII
+474 METPSARTIVLIV

-496 LHWSDYRIAWVSPA
+496 LHRSDYRIAWVSPA
-510 CFLLLAACT
+510 CFLLLTFCT

-524 RWGGAMPTSAARAVA
+524 RWEGAMPTSAAWAVA
-539 AAIGVAN
+539 AAIGVAG
-546 GAQFAVI
+546 GAQLAVI
-553 VSRPS
+553 VSRPM

-598 WALATGGSLLV
+598 WVLATGGSLLV

-621 AIWSLTAMWSERAY
+621 AVWGLTAMWSERAY
-635 RAIGFQQRR
+635 REIGFQQRR
-644 LRFLRAQRRAEE
+644 LQSLRAQRLAEE
-656 ETGRVLMEAR
+656 EAERVLAEAR

-675 VLRDIASGVIDEG
+675 VLREIASGVIDEG
-688 IRTRARLLEAEL
+688 VRTRARLLEAEL

-706 ACFTGT
+706 ACFAGT
-712 AVAEAARRARSRGAE
+712 AVAEAARRARSRGVD
-727 VVLLDDAGPT
+727 VVLLDDDGSSSSGPL
-737 ADGGRAEESPD
+737 EES
-748 GPERDRLVEVV
+748 ERARLVGAVV
-759 AEFLEGVDH
+759 EFLEGVEC

>member
-1 MTGAESEGPRSR
+1 MTVVEPEGPRSR

-22 SGPAMLAVI
+22 SGPAMLAAI
-31 GSTGGALLPW
+31 GSTGGALLSW
-41 LIDAPLPVLAASA
+41 LIGAPLPVLAASA
-54 VVLALPLPTS
+54 VGLALPLPTS

-84 LVERAWRRLALAQ
+84 LVERAWERLALAQ

-109 LTRTLLNP
+109 LARALLNP
-117 AGAGGATTTAPLT
+117 AGAGGVTTTAPLT
-130 SLFAPVVLLAVGSLP
+130 SLFTPVVLLAVGSLP
-145 VRRAFAWVL
+145 VRWAFVWVL
-154 LLGPTQILLNAVPGA
+154 LLGPLQILLNATPGA

-188 VVGTFGWTLGRVE
+188 VVGIFGWTLGRVE

-254 AARAAAE
+254 AARAAVE
-261 AIAALSDAD
+261 AIAALSDAG
-270 AAARKAPP
+270 AAAWTAPP
-278 ATAREMSVALERMA
+278 ATAREMSAALERMA
-292 ASFPVRIAVRT
+292 ASFPVRIDVRT
-303 RIDGETDLPPAVAR
+303 RIDGEADLPPAVAR

-363 GFAAP
+363 GFAAS
-368 ARSDRLGIADSI
+368 ARSDRLGITDSI

-398 EGTAVVLRWEP
+398 EGAAVVLRWEP
-409 AKRAGEPGEPAGP
+409 AEPVGGGEEPAERTGC
-422 GRPGKPVGP
+422 
-431 AGHGAGGAGGAGGA
+431 GAGGA
-445 NGTDG
+445 
-450 AGGPTGGLGGAAGA
+450 TG
-464 AASEAVFLPV
+464 AVFLPV
-474 METPSARAIVLII
+474 METPSARTIVLII

-496 LHWSDYRIAWVSPA
+496 LHWSEYRIAWVSPA

-524 RWGGAMPTSAARAVA
+524 RWSGAMPMSAAWAVA
-539 AAIGVAN
+539 VAVGAAN

-584 AWAAMALMLAGTTA
+584 AWAAMALMVAGTTA
-598 WALATGGSLLV
+598 WTLATGGSLLV

-621 AIWSLTAMWSERAY
+621 ALWSLTAMWSDRAY

-644 LRFLRAQRRAEE
+644 LQSLRAQRRAEE
-656 ETGRVLMEAR
+656 ETERVLMEAR

-675 VLRDIASGVIDEG
+675 VLREIASGVIDEG

-712 AVAEAARRARSRGAE
+712 AVVGAARRARARGVD
-727 VVLLDDAGPT
+727 VVLLDDAGST
-737 ADGGRAEESPD
+737 AEGMAEAPP
-748 GPERDRLVEVV
+748 PEGSERSRLVKVV
-759 AEFLEGVDH
+759 ARFLEGVDR

>member
-22 SGPAMLAVI
+22 SGPAMLAAI
-31 GSTGGALLPW
+31 GSTGGALLSW
-41 LIDAPLPVLAASA
+41 LIGAPLPVLAASA
-54 VVLALPLPTS
+54 VGLALPLPTS

-84 LVERAWRRLALAQ
+84 LVERAWERLALAQ

-109 LTRTLLNP
+109 LARALLNP
-117 AGAGGATTTAPLT
+117 AGAGGVTTTAPLT
-130 SLFAPVVLLAVGSLP
+130 SLFTPVVLLAVGSLP
-145 VRRAFAWVL
+145 VRWAFVWVL
-154 LLGPTQILLNAVPGA
+154 LLGPLQILLNATPGA

-188 VVGTFGWTLGRVE
+188 VVGIFGWTLGRVE

-254 AARAAAE
+254 AARAAVE
-261 AIAALSDAD
+261 AIAALSDAG
-270 AAARKAPP
+270 AAAWTAPP
-278 ATAREMSVALERMA
+278 ATAREMSAALERMA

-363 GFAAP
+363 GFAAS
-368 ARSDRLGIADSI
+368 ARSDRLGITDSI

-398 EGTAVVLRWEP
+398 EGAAVVLRWEP
-409 AKRAGEPGEPAGP
+409 AEPVGKGEEPAERTGC
-422 GRPGKPVGP
+422 
-431 AGHGAGGAGGAGGA
+431 GAGGA
-445 NGTDG
+445 
-450 AGGPTGGLGGAAGA
+450 TG
-464 AASEAVFLPV
+464 AVFLPV
-474 METPSARAIVLII
+474 METPSARTIVLII

-524 RWGGAMPTSAARAVA
+524 RWGGAMPTSAAWAVA

-584 AWAAMALMLAGTTA
+584 AWAAMALMVAGTTA
-598 WALATGGSLLV
+598 WTLATGGSLLV

-621 AIWSLTAMWSERAY
+621 AMWSLTAMWSERAY

-644 LRFLRAQRRAEE
+644 LRSLRAQRRAEE
-656 ETGRVLMEAR
+656 ETERVLMEAR

-675 VLRDIASGVIDEG
+675 VLREIASGVIDEG

-712 AVAEAARRARSRGAE
+712 AVVEAARRARSRGAE

-748 GPERDRLVEVV
+748 GSERDRLVEAV
-759 AEFLEGVDH
+759 AQFLEEVDH
-768 GRVVVRVPPRSRGLL
+768 GRIVVRVPPRSRGLL

>member
-1 MTGAESEGPRSR
+1 MTVVEPEGPRSR

-22 SGPAMLAVI
+22 SGPAMLAAI
-31 GSTGGALLPW
+31 GSTGGALLSW
-41 LIDAPLPVLAASA
+41 LIGAPLPVLAASA
-54 VVLALPLPTS
+54 VGLALPLPTS

-84 LVERAWRRLALAQ
+84 LVERAWERLALAQ
-97 VLWYTAFCIGWG
+97 VLWYTAFCVGWG
-109 LTRTLLNP
+109 LARALLNP
-117 AGAGGATTTAPLT
+117 AGAGGVTTTAPLT
-130 SLFAPVVLLAVGSLP
+130 SLFTPVVLLAVGSLP
-145 VRRAFAWVL
+145 VRWAFVWVL
-154 LLGPTQILLNAVPGA
+154 LLGPLQILLNATPGA

-188 VVGTFGWTLGRVE
+188 VVGIFGWTLGRVE

-254 AARAAAE
+254 AARAAVE
-261 AIAALSDAD
+261 AIAALSDAG
-270 AAARKAPP
+270 AAAWTAPP
-278 ATAREMSVALERMA
+278 ATAREMSAALERMA
-292 ASFPVRIAVRT
+292 ASFPVRIDVRT
-303 RIDGETDLPPAVAR
+303 RIDGETDLPPADAR

-323 RQAVANSVRHADPT
+323 RQAVANSVRHADPA

-363 GFAAP
+363 GFAAS
-368 ARSDRLGIADSI
+368 ARSDRLGITDSI

-398 EGTAVVLRWEP
+398 EGAAVVLRWEP
-409 AKRAGEPGEPAGP
+409 AEPVGKGEEPAERTGC
-422 GRPGKPVGP
+422 
-431 AGHGAGGAGGAGGA
+431 GAGGA
-445 NGTDG
+445 
-450 AGGPTGGLGGAAGA
+450 TG
-464 AASEAVFLPV
+464 AVFLPV
-474 METPSARAIVLII
+474 METPSARTIVLII

-496 LHWSDYRIAWVSPA
+496 LHWSEYRITWVSPA

-524 RWGGAMPTSAARAVA
+524 RWSGAMPMSAAWAVA
-539 AAIGVAN
+539 VAVGAAN

-584 AWAAMALMLAGTTA
+584 AWAAMALMVAGTTA
-598 WALATGGSLLV
+598 WTLATGGSLLV

-615 GHVLTL
+615 GHALTL
-621 AIWSLTAMWSERAY
+621 ALWSLTAMWSDRAY

-644 LRFLRAQRRAEE
+644 LQSLRAQRRAEE
-656 ETGRVLMEAR
+656 ETERVLMEAR

-675 VLRDIASGVIDEG
+675 VLREIASGVIDEG

-712 AVAEAARRARSRGAE
+712 AVVGAARRARARGVD
-727 VVLLDDAGPT
+727 VVLLDDAGST
-737 ADGGRAEESPD
+737 AEGMTEAPP
-748 GPERDRLVEVV
+748 PEGSERSRLVKVV
-759 AEFLEGVDH
+759 ARFLEGVDR

>member
-1 MTGAESEGPRSR
+1 MTVVEPEGPRSR

-22 SGPAMLAVI
+22 SGPAMLAAI
-31 GSTGGALLPW
+31 GSTGGALLSW
-41 LIDAPLPVLAASA
+41 LIGAPLPVLAASA
-54 VVLALPLPTS
+54 VGLALPLPTS

-84 LVERAWRRLALAQ
+84 LVERAWERLALAQ

-109 LTRTLLNP
+109 LARALLNP
-117 AGAGGATTTAPLT
+117 AGAGGVTTTAPLT
-130 SLFAPVVLLAVGSLP
+130 SLFTPVVLLAVGSLP
-145 VRRAFAWVL
+145 VRWAFVWVL
-154 LLGPTQILLNAVPGA
+154 LLGPLQILLNATPGA

-188 VVGTFGWTLGRVE
+188 VVGIFGWTLERVE

-254 AARAAAE
+254 AARAAVE
-261 AIAALSDAD
+261 AIAALSDAG
-270 AAARKAPP
+270 AAAWTAPP
-278 ATAREMSVALERMA
+278 ATAREMSAALERMA
-292 ASFPVRIAVRT
+292 ASFPVRIDVRT
-303 RIDGETDLPPAVAR
+303 RIDGEADLPPAVAR

-363 GFAAP
+363 GFAAS
-368 ARSDRLGIADSI
+368 ARSDRLGITDSI

-398 EGTAVVLRWEP
+398 EGAAVVLRWEP
-409 AKRAGEPGEPAGP
+409 AEPVGKGEEPAERTGC
-422 GRPGKPVGP
+422 
-431 AGHGAGGAGGAGGA
+431 GAGGA
-445 NGTDG
+445 
-450 AGGPTGGLGGAAGA
+450 TG
-464 AASEAVFLPV
+464 AVFLPV
-474 METPSARAIVLII
+474 METPSARTIVLII

-496 LHWSDYRIAWVSPA
+496 LHWSEYRIAWVSPA

-524 RWGGAMPTSAARAVA
+524 RWSGAMPMSAAWAVA
-539 AAIGVAN
+539 VAVGAAN

-584 AWAAMALMLAGTTA
+584 AWAAMALMVAGTTA
-598 WALATGGSLLV
+598 WTLATGGSLLV

-615 GHVLTL
+615 GHALTL
-621 AIWSLTAMWSERAY
+621 ALWSLTAMWSDRAY

-644 LRFLRAQRRAEE
+644 LQSLRAQRRAEE
-656 ETGRVLMEAR
+656 ETERVLMEAR

-675 VLRDIASGVIDEG
+675 VLREIASGVIDEG

-712 AVAEAARRARSRGAE
+712 AVVGAARRARARGVD
-727 VVLLDDAGPT
+727 VVLLDDAGST
-737 ADGGRAEESPD
+737 AEGMTEAPP
-748 GPERDRLVEVV
+748 PEGSERSRLVKVV
-759 AEFLEGVDH
+759 ARFLEGVDR

>member
-1 MTGAESEGPRSR
+1 MTVVEPEGPRSR
-13 QTRRMAVAG
+13 QTRRMAVAC
-22 SGPAMLAVI
+22 SGPAMLAAI
-31 GSTGGALLPW
+31 GSTGGALLSW
-41 LIDAPLPVLAASA
+41 LIGAPLPVLAASA
-54 VVLALPLPTS
+54 VGLALPLPTS
-64 ALALASILL
+64 ALALASIFL

-84 LVERAWRRLALAQ
+84 LVERAWERLALAQ

-109 LTRTLLNP
+109 LARALLNP
-117 AGAGGATTTAPLT
+117 AGAGGVTTTAPLT
-130 SLFAPVVLLAVGSLP
+130 SLFTPVVLLAVGSLP
-145 VRRAFAWVL
+145 VRWAFVWVL
-154 LLGPTQILLNAVPGA
+154 LLGPLQILLNATPGA

-188 VVGTFGWTLGRVE
+188 VVGIFGWTLGRVE

-254 AARAAAE
+254 AARAAVE
-261 AIAALSDAD
+261 AIAALSDAG
-270 AAARKAPP
+270 AAAWTAPP
-278 ATAREMSVALERMA
+278 ATAREMSAALERMA
-292 ASFPVRIAVRT
+292 ASFPVRIDVRT
-303 RIDGETDLPPAVAR
+303 RIDGEADLPPAVAR

-323 RQAVANSVRHADPT
+323 KQAVANSVRHADPT

-363 GFAAP
+363 GFAAS
-368 ARSDRLGIADSI
+368 ARSDRLGITDSI

-398 EGTAVVLRWEP
+398 EGAAVVLRWEP
-409 AKRAGEPGEPAGP
+409 AEPVGGGEEPAERTGC
-422 GRPGKPVGP
+422 
-431 AGHGAGGAGGAGGA
+431 GAGGA
-445 NGTDG
+445 
-450 AGGPTGGLGGAAGA
+450 TG
-464 AASEAVFLPV
+464 AVFLPV
-474 METPSARAIVLII
+474 METPSARTIVLII

-496 LHWSDYRIAWVSPA
+496 LHWSEYRIAWVSPA

-524 RWGGAMPTSAARAVA
+524 RWSGAMPMSAAWAVA
-539 AAIGVAN
+539 VAVGAAN

-584 AWAAMALMLAGTTA
+584 AWAAMALMVAGTTA
-598 WALATGGSLLV
+598 WTLATGGSLLV

-621 AIWSLTAMWSERAY
+621 ALWSLTAMWSDRAY

-644 LRFLRAQRRAEE
+644 LQSLRAQRRAEE
-656 ETGRVLMEAR
+656 ETERVLMEAR

-675 VLRDIASGVIDEG
+675 VLREIASGVIDEG

-712 AVAEAARRARSRGAE
+712 AVVGAARRARARGVD
-727 VVLLDDAGPT
+727 VVLLDDAGST
-737 ADGGRAEESPD
+737 AEGMTEAPP
-748 GPERDRLVEVV
+748 PEGSERSRLVKVV
-759 AEFLEGVDH
+759 ARFLEGVDR

>member
-1 MTGAESEGPRSR
+1 MTVVEPEGPRSR

-22 SGPAMLAVI
+22 SGPAMLAAI
-31 GSTGGALLPW
+31 GSTGGALLSW
-41 LIDAPLPVLAASA
+41 LIGAPLPVLTASA
-54 VVLALPLPTS
+54 VGLALPLPTS

-84 LVERAWRRLALAQ
+84 LVERAWERLALAQ

-109 LTRTLLNP
+109 LARALLNP
-117 AGAGGATTTAPLT
+117 AGAGGVTTTAPLT
-130 SLFAPVVLLAVGSLP
+130 SLFTPVVLLAVGSLP
-145 VRRAFAWVL
+145 VRWAFVWVL
-154 LLGPTQILLNAVPGA
+154 LLGPLQILLNATPGA

-188 VVGTFGWTLGRVE
+188 VVGIFGWTLGRVE

-241 LIPAATGRVDGER
+241 LIPAATGRVDDER

-261 AIAALSDAD
+261 AITALSDAD
-270 AAARKAPP
+270 AVAWKAPP
-278 ATAREMSVALERMA
+278 ATAREMSAALERMA

-363 GFAAP
+363 GFAAS
-368 ARSDRLGIADSI
+368 ARSDRLGITDSI
-380 ERRGADAGVGV
+380 ERRGADAGVRV

-398 EGTAVVLRWEP
+398 EGAAVVLRWEP
-409 AKRAGEPGEPAGP
+409 AEPTGAAEPVGEGEEPAERTGC
-422 GRPGKPVGP
+422 
-431 AGHGAGGAGGAGGA
+431 GAGGA
-445 NGTDG
+445 TG
-450 AGGPTGGLGGAAGA
+450 AGGPRGPVDAT
-464 AASEAVFLPV
+464 ASEAVFLPV
-474 METPSARAIVLII
+474 METPSARTIVLII

-496 LHWSDYRIAWVSPA
+496 LHWSEYRIAWVSPA

-524 RWGGAMPTSAARAVA
+524 RWSGAMPMSAAWAVA
-539 AAIGVAN
+539 VAVGAAN
-546 GAQFAVI
+546 GAQLAVI

-584 AWAAMALMLAGTTA
+584 AWAAMALMVAGTTA
-598 WALATGGSLLV
+598 WTLATGGSLLV

-615 GHVLTL
+615 GHALTL
-621 AIWSLTAMWSERAY
+621 ALWSLTAMWSDRAY

-644 LRFLRAQRRAEE
+644 LQSLRAQRRAEE
-656 ETGRVLMEAR
+656 ETERVLMEAR

-675 VLRDIASGVIDEG
+675 VLREIASGVIDEG

-712 AVAEAARRARSRGAE
+712 AVVGAARRARARGVD
-727 VVLLDDAGPT
+727 VVLLDDAGSTAEGMTEAPPT
-737 ADGGRAEESPD
+737 EGS
-748 GPERDRLVEVV
+748 ERSRLVKVV
-759 AEFLEGVDH
+759 ARFLEGVDR

>member
-1 MTGAESEGPRSR
+1 MTVVEPEGPRSR

-22 SGPAMLAVI
+22 SGPAMLAAI
-31 GSTGGALLPW
+31 GSTGGALLSW
-41 LIDAPLPVLAASA
+41 LIGAPLPVLAASA
-54 VVLALPLPTS
+54 VGLALPLPTS

-84 LVERAWRRLALAQ
+84 LVERAWERLALAQ

-109 LTRTLLNP
+109 LARALLNP
-117 AGAGGATTTAPLT
+117 AGAGGVTTTAPLT
-130 SLFAPVVLLAVGSLP
+130 SLFTPVVLLAVGSLP
-145 VRRAFAWVL
+145 VRWAFVWVL
-154 LLGPTQILLNAVPGA
+154 LLGPLQILLNATPGA

-188 VVGTFGWTLGRVE
+188 VVGIFGWTLGRVE

-254 AARAAAE
+254 AARAAVE
-261 AIAALSDAD
+261 AIAALSDAG
-270 AAARKAPP
+270 AAAWTAPP
-278 ATAREMSVALERMA
+278 ATAREMSAALERMA
-292 ASFPVRIAVRT
+292 ASFPVRIDVRT
-303 RIDGETDLPPAVAR
+303 RIDGEADLPPAVAR

-363 GFAAP
+363 GFAAS
-368 ARSDRLGIADSI
+368 ARSDRLGITDSI

-398 EGTAVVLRWEP
+398 EGAAVVLRWEP
-409 AKRAGEPGEPAGP
+409 AEPVGKGEEPAERTGC
-422 GRPGKPVGP
+422 
-431 AGHGAGGAGGAGGA
+431 GAGGA
-445 NGTDG
+445 
-450 AGGPTGGLGGAAGA
+450 TG
-464 AASEAVFLPV
+464 AVFLPV
-474 METPSARAIVLII
+474 METPSARTIVLII

-496 LHWSDYRIAWVSPA
+496 LHWSEYRIAWVSPA

-524 RWGGAMPTSAARAVA
+524 RWSGAMPMSAAWAVA
-539 AAIGVAN
+539 VAVGAAN

-584 AWAAMALMLAGTTA
+584 AWAAMALMVAGTTV
-598 WALATGGSLLV
+598 WTLATGGSLLV

-615 GHVLTL
+615 GHALTL
-621 AIWSLTAMWSERAY
+621 ALWSLTAMWSDRAY

-644 LRFLRAQRRAEE
+644 LQSLRAQRRAEE
-656 ETGRVLMEAR
+656 ETERVLMEAR

-675 VLRDIASGVIDEG
+675 VLREIASGVIDEG

-712 AVAEAARRARSRGAE
+712 AVVGAARRARARGVD
-727 VVLLDDAGPT
+727 VVLLDDAGST
-737 ADGGRAEESPD
+737 AEGMTEAPP
-748 GPERDRLVEVV
+748 PEGSERSRLVKVV
-759 AEFLEGVDH
+759 ARFLEGVDR

>member
-1 MTGAESEGPRSR
+1 MTVVEPEGPRSR

-22 SGPAMLAVI
+22 SGPAMLAAI
-31 GSTGGALLPW
+31 GSTGGALLSW
-41 LIDAPLPVLAASA
+41 LIGAPLPVLAASA
-54 VVLALPLPTS
+54 VGLALPLPTS

-84 LVERAWRRLALAQ
+84 LVERAWERLALAQ

-109 LTRTLLNP
+109 LARALLNP
-117 AGAGGATTTAPLT
+117 AGAGGVTTTAPLT
-130 SLFAPVVLLAVGSLP
+130 SLFTPVVLLAVGSLP
-145 VRRAFAWVL
+145 VRWAFVWVL
-154 LLGPTQILLNAVPGA
+154 LLGPLQILLNATPGA

-188 VVGTFGWTLGRVE
+188 VVGIFGWTLGRVE

-241 LIPAATGRVDGER
+241 LIPAATGRVDDER

-261 AIAALSDAD
+261 AITALSDAD
-270 AAARKAPP
+270 AVAWTAPP
-278 ATAREMSVALERMA
+278 ATAREMSAALERMA
-292 ASFPVRIAVRT
+292 ASFPVRIDVRT
-303 RIDGETDLPPAVAR
+303 RIDGEADLPPAVAR

-363 GFAAP
+363 GFAAS
-368 ARSDRLGIADSI
+368 ARSDRLGITDSI

-398 EGTAVVLRWEP
+398 EGAAVVLRWEP
-409 AKRAGEPGEPAGP
+409 AEPVGKGEEPAERTGC
-422 GRPGKPVGP
+422 
-431 AGHGAGGAGGAGGA
+431 GAGGA
-445 NGTDG
+445 
-450 AGGPTGGLGGAAGA
+450 TG
-464 AASEAVFLPV
+464 AVFLPV
-474 METPSARAIVLII
+474 METPSARTIVLII

-496 LHWSDYRIAWVSPA
+496 LHWSEYRIAWVSPA

-524 RWGGAMPTSAARAVA
+524 RWSGAMPMSAAWAVA
-539 AAIGVAN
+539 VAVGAAN

-584 AWAAMALMLAGTTA
+584 AWAAMALMVAGTTA
-598 WALATGGSLLV
+598 WTLATGGSLLV

-621 AIWSLTAMWSERAY
+621 ALWSLTAMWSDRAY

-644 LRFLRAQRRAEE
+644 LQSLRAQRRAEE
-656 ETGRVLMEAR
+656 ETERVLMEAR

-675 VLRDIASGVIDEG
+675 VLREIASGVIDEG

-712 AVAEAARRARSRGAE
+712 AVVGAARRARARGVD
-727 VVLLDDAGPT
+727 VVLLDDAGSTAEGMTEAPPT
-737 ADGGRAEESPD
+737 EGS
-748 GPERDRLVEVV
+748 ERSRLVKVV
-759 AEFLEGVDH
+759 ARFLEGVDR

>member
-1 MTGAESEGPRSR
+1 MTVVEPEGPRSR

-22 SGPAMLAVI
+22 SGPAMLAAI
-31 GSTGGALLPW
+31 GSTGGALLSW
-41 LIDAPLPVLAASA
+41 LIGAPLPVLAASA
-54 VVLALPLPTS
+54 VGLALPLPTS
-64 ALALASILL
+64 ALALASIFL

-84 LVERAWRRLALAQ
+84 LVERAWERLALAQ

-109 LTRTLLNP
+109 LARALLNP
-117 AGAGGATTTAPLT
+117 AGAGGVTTTAPLT
-130 SLFAPVVLLAVGSLP
+130 SLFTPVVLLAVGSLP
-145 VRRAFAWVL
+145 VRWAFVWVL
-154 LLGPTQILLNAVPGA
+154 LLGPLQILLNATPGA

-188 VVGTFGWTLGRVE
+188 VVGIFGWTLGRVE

-254 AARAAAE
+254 AARAAVE
-261 AIAALSDAD
+261 AIAALSDAG
-270 AAARKAPP
+270 AAAWTAPP
-278 ATAREMSVALERMA
+278 ATAREMSAALERMA
-292 ASFPVRIAVRT
+292 ASFPVRIDVRT
-303 RIDGETDLPPAVAR
+303 RIDGEADLPPAVAR

-363 GFAAP
+363 GFAAS
-368 ARSDRLGIADSI
+368 ARSDRLGITDSI

-398 EGTAVVLRWEP
+398 EGAAVVLRWEP
-409 AKRAGEPGEPAGP
+409 AEPVGGGEEPAERTGC
-422 GRPGKPVGP
+422 
-431 AGHGAGGAGGAGGA
+431 GAGGA
-445 NGTDG
+445 
-450 AGGPTGGLGGAAGA
+450 TG
-464 AASEAVFLPV
+464 AVFLPV
-474 METPSARAIVLII
+474 METPSARTIVLII

-496 LHWSDYRIAWVSPA
+496 LHWSEYRIAWVSPA

-524 RWGGAMPTSAARAVA
+524 RWSGAMPMSAAWAVA
-539 AAIGVAN
+539 VAVGAAN

-584 AWAAMALMLAGTTA
+584 AWAAMALMVAGTTA
-598 WALATGGSLLV
+598 WTLATGGSLLV

-615 GHVLTL
+615 GHALTL
-621 AIWSLTAMWSERAY
+621 ALWSLTAMWSDRAY

-644 LRFLRAQRRAEE
+644 LQSLRAQRRAEE
-656 ETGRVLMEAR
+656 ETERVLMEAR

-675 VLRDIASGVIDEG
+675 VLREIASGVIDEG

-712 AVAEAARRARSRGAE
+712 AVVGAARRARARGVD
-727 VVLLDDAGPT
+727 VVLLDDAGST
-737 ADGGRAEESPD
+737 AEGMTEAPP
-748 GPERDRLVEVV
+748 PEGSERSRLVKVV
-759 AEFLEGVDH
+759 ARFLEGVDR

>member
-1 MTGAESEGPRSR
+1 MTPGGPEWPRSR
-13 QTRRMAVAG
+13 QTRRMAVVG
-22 SGPAMLAVI
+22 SGLATLAVI
-31 GSTGGALLPW
+31 GSAGGVLLPG
-41 LIDAPLPVLAASA
+41 LIGAPRPVLAASV
-54 VVLALPLPTS
+54 VVLVLPLPTS

-73 ARRRPERPGGR
+73 ARHRPEGPGGR
-84 LVERAWRRLALAQ
+84 LVERAWERLALAQ
-97 VLWYTAFCIGWG
+97 VLWYTVLCIGWG

-117 AGAGGATTTAPLT
+117 AAGGATTTAPLT

-201 ALDEAEAAGSRQED
+201 ALDEAEAAGARQED
-215 ALAARRAVVLARR
+215 ALAARRAAVLARR

-254 AARAAAE
+254 TARAAAD
-261 AIAALSDAD
+261 AIAALSDTG
-270 AAARKAPP
+270 AAAREETP
-278 ATAREMSVALERMA
+278 ATAGEMSAALERMV
-292 ASFPVRIAVRT
+292 ASFPVRIDVRT
-303 RIDGETDLPPAVAR
+303 RIRGEADLPPAVAR

-337 GRGVRRSIALDC
+337 GRGVRRAILLEC

-363 GFAAP
+363 GFAAT
-368 ARSDRLGIADSI
+368 ARPGRLGIADSI
-380 ERRGADAGVGV
+380 ERRVADAGAGV

-398 EGTAVVLRWEP
+398 EGTSVVLRWES
-409 AKRAGEPGEPAGP
+409 AGRTGDEGSAGEI
-422 GRPGKPVGP
+422 GKPTGRG
-431 AGHGAGGAGGAGGA
+431 AASGAGGAAGRPHGGAS
-445 NGTDG
+445 D
-450 AGGPTGGLGGAAGA
+450 
-464 AASEAVFLPV
+464 AVFLPV
-474 METPSARAIVLII
+474 METPSARTIVLIV

-496 LHWSDYRIAWVSPA
+496 LHRSDYRIAWVSPA
-510 CFLLLAACT
+510 CFLLLTFCT

-524 RWGGAMPTSAARAVA
+524 RWEGAMPTSAAWAVA
-539 AAIGVAN
+539 AAIGVAG
-546 GAQFAVI
+546 GAQLAVI
-553 VSRPS
+553 VSRPM

-598 WALATGGSLLV
+598 WVLATGGSLLV

-621 AIWSLTAMWSERAY
+621 AVWGLTAMWSERAY
-635 RAIGFQQRR
+635 REIGFQQRR
-644 LRFLRAQRRAEE
+644 LQSLRAQRLAEE
-656 ETGRVLMEAR
+656 EAERVLAEAR

-675 VLRDIASGVIDEG
+675 VLREIASGVIDEG
-688 IRTRARLLEAEL
+688 VRTRARLLEAEL

-706 ACFTGT
+706 ACFAGT
-712 AVAEAARRARSRGAE
+712 AVAEAARRARSRGVD
-727 VVLLDDAGPT
+727 VVLLDD
-737 ADGGRAEESPD
+737 DGSSSSGALEES
-748 GPERDRLVEVV
+748 ERARLVGAVV
-759 AEFLEGVDH
+759 EFLEGVEC

>member
-1 MTGAESEGPRSR
+1 MTVVEPEGPRSR

-22 SGPAMLAVI
+22 SGPAMLAAI
-31 GSTGGALLPW
+31 GSTGGALLSW
-41 LIDAPLPVLAASA
+41 LIGAPLPVLAASA
-54 VVLALPLPTS
+54 VGLALPLPTS

-84 LVERAWRRLALAQ
+84 LVERAWERLALAQ

-109 LTRTLLNP
+109 LARALLNP
-117 AGAGGATTTAPLT
+117 AGAGGVTTTAPLT
-130 SLFAPVVLLAVGSLP
+130 SLFTPVVLLAVGSLP
-145 VRRAFAWVL
+145 VRWAFVWVL
-154 LLGPTQILLNAVPGA
+154 LLGPLQILLNATPGA

-176 LTAGYYTCLALS
+176 LTAGYYTCMALS
-188 VVGTFGWTLGRVE
+188 VVGTFGWVLGRVE
-201 ALDEAEAAGSRQED
+201 ALDEAEAAGARQQD

-241 LIPAATGRVDGER
+241 LIPAATGRVDDER

-261 AIAALSDAD
+261 AITALSDAD
-270 AAARKAPP
+270 AVAWKAPP
-278 ATAREMSVALERMA
+278 ATAREMSAALERMA

-323 RQAVANSVRHADPT
+323 RQAVANSVRHADPA
-337 GRGVRRSIALDC
+337 GRGVRRGVVLDC

-363 GFAAP
+363 GFAAS
-368 ARSDRLGIADSI
+368 ARSDRLGITDSI

-398 EGTAVVLRWEP
+398 EGAAVVLRWEP
-409 AKRAGEPGEPAGP
+409 AEPVGEGEEPAERTGC
-422 GRPGKPVGP
+422 
-431 AGHGAGGAGGAGGA
+431 GAGGA
-445 NGTDG
+445 
-450 AGGPTGGLGGAAGA
+450 TG
-464 AASEAVFLPV
+464 AVFLPV
-474 METPSARAIVLII
+474 METPSARTIVLII

-496 LHWSDYRIAWVSPA
+496 LHWSEYRIAWVSPA

-524 RWGGAMPTSAARAVA
+524 RWSGAMPMSAAWAVA
-539 AAIGVAN
+539 VAVGAAN

-584 AWAAMALMLAGTTA
+584 AWAAMALMVAGTTA
-598 WALATGGSLLV
+598 WTLATGGSLLV

-621 AIWSLTAMWSERAY
+621 ALWSLTAMWSDRAY

-644 LRFLRAQRRAEE
+644 LQSLRAQRRAEE
-656 ETGRVLMEAR
+656 ETERVLMEAR

-675 VLRDIASGVIDEG
+675 VLREIASGVIDEG

-712 AVAEAARRARSRGAE
+712 AVVGAARRARARGVD
-727 VVLLDDAGPT
+727 VVLLDDAGST
-737 ADGGRAEESPD
+737 AEGMTEAPP
-748 GPERDRLVEVV
+748 PEGSERSRLVKVV
-759 AEFLEGVDH
+759 ARFLEGVDR

>member
-1 MTGAESEGPRSR
+1 MTPGGPEGPRSR
-13 QTRRMAVAG
+13 QTRRMAVVG
-22 SGPAMLAVI
+22 SGLATLAVI
-31 GSTGGALLPW
+31 GSAGGVLLPG
-41 LIDAPLPVLAASA
+41 LIVAPRPVLAASV
-54 VVLALPLPTS
+54 VVLVLPLPTS

-73 ARRRPERPGGR
+73 ARHRPEGPGGR
-84 LVERAWRRLALAQ
+84 LVERAWERLALAQ
-97 VLWYTAFCIGWG
+97 VLWYTVLCIGWG

-117 AGAGGATTTAPLT
+117 AAGGATTTAPLT

-254 AARAAAE
+254 AARAAVE
-261 AIAALSDAD
+261 AIAALSDAG
-270 AAARKAPP
+270 AAAWTAPP
-278 ATAREMSVALERMA
+278 ATAREMSAALERMA
-292 ASFPVRIAVRT
+292 ASFPVRIDVRT
-303 RIDGETDLPPAVAR
+303 RIDGEADLPPAVAR

-337 GRGVRRSIALDC
+337 GRGVRRAILLEC

-357 VEDDGV
+357 IEDDGV
-363 GFAAP
+363 GFAATAHP
-368 ARSDRLGIADSI
+368 GRLGIADSI
-380 ERRGADAGVGV
+380 ERRVADAGAGV

-398 EGTAVVLRWEP
+398 EGTSVVLRWKSAGRTGDEGS
-409 AKRAGEPGEPAGP
+409 AGEI
-422 GRPGKPVGP
+422 GKPTGR
-431 AGHGAGGAGGAGGA
+431 GAAS
-445 NGTDG
+445 GT
-450 AGGPTGGLGGAAGA
+450 GGAAGRPHG
-464 AASEAVFLPV
+464 AASDAVFLPV
-474 METPSARAIVLII
+474 METPSARTIVLIV

-496 LHWSDYRIAWVSPA
+496 LHRSDYRIAWVSPA
-510 CFLLLAACT
+510 CFLLLTFCT

-524 RWGGAMPTSAARAVA
+524 RWEGAMPTSAAWAVA
-539 AAIGVAN
+539 AAIGVAD

-553 VSRPS
+553 VSRPM

-572 ACGLVLRGRGRQ
+572 ACGLVLRGRSRQ

-598 WALATGGSLLV
+598 WVLATGGSLLV

-621 AIWSLTAMWSERAY
+621 AVWGLTAMWSERAY
-635 RAIGFQQRR
+635 REIGFQQRR
-644 LRFLRAQRRAEE
+644 LQSLRAQRLAEE
-656 ETGRVLMEAR
+656 EAERVLAEAR

-675 VLRDIASGVIDEG
+675 VLREIASGVIDEG
-688 IRTRARLLEAEL
+688 VRTRARLLEAEL

-706 ACFTGT
+706 ACFAGT
-712 AVAEAARRARSRGAE
+712 AVAEAARRARSRGVD
-727 VVLLDDAGPT
+727 VVLLDDDGSSSSGPL
-737 ADGGRAEESPD
+737 EES
-748 GPERDRLVEVV
+748 ERARLVGAVV
-759 AEFLEGVDH
+759 EFLEGVEC

>member
-1 MTGAESEGPRSR
+1 MTVVEPEGPRSR

-22 SGPAMLAVI
+22 SGPAMLAAI
-31 GSTGGALLPW
+31 GSTGGALLSW
-41 LIDAPLPVLAASA
+41 LIGAPLPVLAASA
-54 VVLALPLPTS
+54 VGLALPLPTS

-84 LVERAWRRLALAQ
+84 LVERAWERLALAQ

-109 LTRTLLNP
+109 LARALLNP
-117 AGAGGATTTAPLT
+117 AGAGGVTTTAPLT
-130 SLFAPVVLLAVGSLP
+130 SLFTPVVLLAVGSLP
-145 VRRAFAWVL
+145 VRWAFVWVL
-154 LLGPTQILLNAVPGA
+154 LLGPLQILLNATPGA

-188 VVGTFGWTLGRVE
+188 VVGIFGWTLGRVE

-254 AARAAAE
+254 AARAAVE
-261 AIAALSDAD
+261 AIAALSDAG
-270 AAARKAPP
+270 AAAWTAPP
-278 ATAREMSVALERMA
+278 ATAREMSAALERMA
-292 ASFPVRIAVRT
+292 ASFPVRIDVRT
-303 RIDGETDLPPAVAR
+303 RIDGEADLPPAVAR

-363 GFAAP
+363 GFAAS
-368 ARSDRLGIADSI
+368 ARSDRLGITDSI

-398 EGTAVVLRWEP
+398 EGAAVVLRWEP
-409 AKRAGEPGEPAGP
+409 AEPVGGGEEPAERTGC
-422 GRPGKPVGP
+422 
-431 AGHGAGGAGGAGGA
+431 GAGGA
-445 NGTDG
+445 
-450 AGGPTGGLGGAAGA
+450 TG
-464 AASEAVFLPV
+464 AVFLPV
-474 METPSARAIVLII
+474 METPSARTIVLII

-496 LHWSDYRIAWVSPA
+496 LHWSEYRIAWVSPA

-524 RWGGAMPTSAARAVA
+524 RWSGAMPMSAAWAVA
-539 AAIGVAN
+539 VAVGAAN

-584 AWAAMALMLAGTTA
+584 AWAAMALMVAGTTA
-598 WALATGGSLLV
+598 WTLATGGSLLV

-621 AIWSLTAMWSERAY
+621 ALWSLTAMWSDRAY

-644 LRFLRAQRRAEE
+644 LQSLRAQRRAEE
-656 ETGRVLMEAR
+656 ETERVLMEAR

-675 VLRDIASGVIDEG
+675 VLREIASGVIDEG

-712 AVAEAARRARSRGAE
+712 AVVGAARRARARGVD
-727 VVLLDDAGPT
+727 VVLLDDAGSTAEGMTEAPPT
-737 ADGGRAEESPD
+737 EGS
-748 GPERDRLVEVV
+748 ERSRLVKVV
-759 AEFLEGVDH
+759 ARFLEGVDR

>member
-1 MTGAESEGPRSR
+1 MTVVEPEGPRSR

-22 SGPAMLAVI
+22 SGPAMLAAI
-31 GSTGGALLPW
+31 GSTGGALLSW
-41 LIDAPLPVLAASA
+41 LIGAPLPVLAASA
-54 VVLALPLPTS
+54 VGLALPLPTS

-84 LVERAWRRLALAQ
+84 LVERAWERLALAQ
-97 VLWYTAFCIGWG
+97 VLWYTAFCVGWG
-109 LTRTLLNP
+109 LARALLNP
-117 AGAGGATTTAPLT
+117 AGAGGVTTTAPLT
-130 SLFAPVVLLAVGSLP
+130 SLFTPVVLLAVGSLP
-145 VRRAFAWVL
+145 VRWAFVWVL
-154 LLGPTQILLNAVPGA
+154 LLGPLQILLNATPGA

-188 VVGTFGWTLGRVE
+188 VVGIFGWTLGRVE

-254 AARAAAE
+254 AARAAVE
-261 AIAALSDAD
+261 AIAALSDAG
-270 AAARKAPP
+270 AAAWTAPP
-278 ATAREMSVALERMA
+278 ATAREMSAALERMA
-292 ASFPVRIAVRT
+292 ASFPVRIDVRT
-303 RIDGETDLPPAVAR
+303 RIDGEADLPPAVAR

-363 GFAAP
+363 GFAAS
-368 ARSDRLGIADSI
+368 ARSDRLGITDSI
-380 ERRGADAGVGV
+380 ERRGADAGVRV

-398 EGTAVVLRWEP
+398 EGAAVVLRWEP
-409 AKRAGEPGEPAGP
+409 AEPVGGGEEPAERTGC
-422 GRPGKPVGP
+422 
-431 AGHGAGGAGGAGGA
+431 GAGGA
-445 NGTDG
+445 
-450 AGGPTGGLGGAAGA
+450 TG
-464 AASEAVFLPV
+464 AVFLPV
-474 METPSARAIVLII
+474 METPSARTIVLII

-496 LHWSDYRIAWVSPA
+496 LHWSEYRIAWVSPA

-524 RWGGAMPTSAARAVA
+524 RWSGAMPMSAAWAVA
-539 AAIGVAN
+539 VAVGAAN

-584 AWAAMALMLAGTTA
+584 AWAAMALMVAGTTA
-598 WALATGGSLLV
+598 WTLATGGSLLV

-615 GHVLTL
+615 GHALTL
-621 AIWSLTAMWSERAY
+621 ALWSLTAMWSDRAY

-644 LRFLRAQRRAEE
+644 LQSLRAQRRAEE
-656 ETGRVLMEAR
+656 ETERVLMEAR

-675 VLRDIASGVIDEG
+675 VLREIASGVIDEG

-712 AVAEAARRARSRGAE
+712 AVVGAARRARARGVD
-727 VVLLDDAGPT
+727 VVLLDDAGSTAEGMTEAPPT
-737 ADGGRAEESPD
+737 EGS
-748 GPERDRLVEVV
+748 ERSRLVKVV
-759 AEFLEGVDH
+759 ARFLEGVDR

>member
-41 LIDAPLPVLAASA
+41 LIDSPLPVLAASA
-54 VVLALPLPTS
+54 VVLVLPLPTS

-84 LVERAWRRLALAQ
+84 LVERAWERLALAQ
-97 VLWYTAFCIGWG
+97 VLWYTVFCIGWG

-130 SLFAPVVLLAVGSLP
+130 SLLAPVVLLAVGSLP
-145 VRRAFAWVL
+145 VRRAFVWVL
-154 LLGPTQILLNAVPGA
+154 LLGPLQILLNATPGA

-176 LTAGYYTCLALS
+176 LTAGYYTCMALS
-188 VVGTFGWTLGRVE
+188 VVGTFGWVLGRVE
-201 ALDEAEAAGSRQED
+201 ALDEAEAAGARQQD

-241 LIPAATGRVDGER
+241 LIPAATGRVDDER

-261 AIAALSDAD
+261 AITALSDAD
-270 AAARKAPP
+270 AVAWKAPP
-278 ATAREMSVALERMA
+278 ATAREMSAALERMA

-323 RQAVANSVRHADPT
+323 RQAVANSVRHADPA
-337 GRGVRRSIALDC
+337 GRGVRRGVVLDC

-363 GFAAP
+363 GFAAS
-368 ARSDRLGIADSI
+368 ARSDRLGITDSI

-398 EGTAVVLRWEP
+398 EGAAVVLRWEP
-409 AKRAGEPGEPAGP
+409 AEPVGGGEEPAERTGC
-422 GRPGKPVGP
+422 
-431 AGHGAGGAGGAGGA
+431 GAGGA
-445 NGTDG
+445 
-450 AGGPTGGLGGAAGA
+450 TG
-464 AASEAVFLPV
+464 AVFLPV
-474 METPSARAIVLII
+474 METPSARTIVLII

-496 LHWSDYRIAWVSPA
+496 LHWSEYRITWVSPA

-524 RWGGAMPTSAARAVA
+524 RWSGAMPMSAAWAVA
-539 AAIGVAN
+539 VAVGAAN
-546 GAQFAVI
+546 GAQLAVI

-584 AWAAMALMLAGTTA
+584 AWAAMALMVAGTTA
-598 WALATGGSLLV
+598 WTLATGGSLLV

-615 GHVLTL
+615 GHALTL
-621 AIWSLTAMWSERAY
+621 ALWSLTAMWSDRAY

-644 LRFLRAQRRAEE
+644 LQSLRAQRRAEE
-656 ETGRVLMEAR
+656 ETERVLMEAR

-675 VLRDIASGVIDEG
+675 VLREIASGVIDEG

-712 AVAEAARRARSRGAE
+712 AVVGAARRARARGVD
-727 VVLLDDAGPT
+727 VVLLDDAGST
-737 ADGGRAEESPD
+737 AEGMTEAPP
-748 GPERDRLVEVV
+748 PEGSERSRLVKVV
-759 AEFLEGVDH
+759 ARFLEGVDR

>member
-1 MTGAESEGPRSR
+1 MTPGGPEGPRSR
-13 QTRRMAVAG
+13 QTRRMAGVG
-22 SGPAMLAVI
+22 SGLATLAVI
-31 GSTGGALLPW
+31 GSAGGVLLPG
-41 LIDAPLPVLAASA
+41 LIVAPRPVLAASV
-54 VVLALPLPTS
+54 VVLVLPLPTS

-73 ARRRPERPGGR
+73 ARHRPEGPGGR
-84 LVERAWRRLALAQ
+84 LVERAWERLALAQ
-97 VLWYTAFCIGWG
+97 VLWYTVLCIGWG

-117 AGAGGATTTAPLT
+117 AAGGATTTAPLT

-201 ALDEAEAAGSRQED
+201 ALDEAEAAGARQED
-215 ALAARRAVVLARR
+215 ALAARRAAVLARR

-254 AARAAAE
+254 TARAAAD
-261 AIAALSDAD
+261 AIAALSDTG
-270 AAARKAPP
+270 AAAREETP
-278 ATAREMSVALERMA
+278 ATAGEMSAALERMA
-292 ASFPVRIAVRT
+292 ASFPVRIDVRT
-303 RIDGETDLPPAVAR
+303 RIRGEADLPPAVAR

-363 GFAAP
+363 GFAAS
-368 ARSDRLGIADSI
+368 ARSDRLGITDSI

-398 EGTAVVLRWEP
+398 EGAAVVLRWEP
-409 AKRAGEPGEPAGP
+409 AGGGEEPAERTGC
-422 GRPGKPVGP
+422 
-431 AGHGAGGAGGAGGA
+431 GAGGA
-445 NGTDG
+445 TG
-450 AGGPTGGLGGAAGA
+450 AGGPRGPVDAT
-464 AASEAVFLPV
+464 ASEAVFLPV
-474 METPSARAIVLII
+474 METPSARTIVLII

-496 LHWSDYRIAWVSPA
+496 LHWSEYRIAWVSPA

-524 RWGGAMPTSAARAVA
+524 RWSGAMPMSAAWAVA
-539 AAIGVAN
+539 VAVGAAN

-572 ACGLVLRGRGRQ
+572 ACGLVLRGRSRQ

-598 WALATGGSLLV
+598 WVLATGGSLLV

-621 AIWSLTAMWSERAY
+621 AVWGLTAMWSERAY
-635 RAIGFQQRR
+635 REIGFQQRR
-644 LRFLRAQRRAEE
+644 LQSLRAQRLAEE
-656 ETGRVLMEAR
+656 EAERVLAEAR

-675 VLRDIASGVIDEG
+675 VLREIASGVIDEG
-688 IRTRARLLEAEL
+688 VRTRARLLEAEL

-706 ACFTGT
+706 ACFAGT
-712 AVAEAARRARSRGAE
+712 AVAEAARRARSRGVD
-727 VVLLDDAGPT
+727 VVLLDDDGSSSSGPL
-737 ADGGRAEESPD
+737 EES
-748 GPERDRLVEVV
+748 ERARLVGAVV
-759 AEFLEGVDH
+759 EFLEGVEC

>member
-1 MTGAESEGPRSR
+1 MTPGGPEWPRSR
-13 QTRRMAVAG
+13 QTRRMAVVG
-22 SGPAMLAVI
+22 SGLATLAVI
-31 GSTGGALLPW
+31 GSAGGVLLPG
-41 LIDAPLPVLAASA
+41 LIVAPRPVLAASV
-54 VVLALPLPTS
+54 VVLVLPLPTS

-73 ARRRPERPGGR
+73 ARHRPEGPGGR
-84 LVERAWRRLALAQ
+84 LVERAWERLALAQ
-97 VLWYTAFCIGWG
+97 VLWYTVLCIGWG

-117 AGAGGATTTAPLT
+117 AAGGATTTAPLT

-201 ALDEAEAAGSRQED
+201 ALDEAEAAGARQED
-215 ALAARRAVVLARR
+215 ALAARRAAVLARR

-234 HDDILSA
+234 RDDILSA
-241 LIPAATGRVDGER
+241 LIPSATGRVDGER
-254 AARAAAE
+254 TARAAAD
-261 AIAALSDAD
+261 AIAALSDTG
-270 AAARKAPP
+270 AAAREETP
-278 ATAREMSVALERMA
+278 ATAGEMSAALERMV
-292 ASFPVRIAVRT
+292 ASFPARIDVRT
-303 RIDGETDLPPAVAR
+303 RIRGETDLPPAVAR

-337 GRGVRRSIALDC
+337 GRGVRRAILLEC

-357 VEDDGV
+357 IEDDGV
-363 GFAAP
+363 GFAATAHP
-368 ARSDRLGIADSI
+368 GRLGIADSI
-380 ERRGADAGVGV
+380 ERRVADAGAGV

-398 EGTAVVLRWEP
+398 DGTSVVLRWKSAGRTGDEGS
-409 AKRAGEPGEPAGP
+409 AGEI
-422 GRPGKPVGP
+422 GKPTGR
-431 AGHGAGGAGGAGGA
+431 GAAS
-445 NGTDG
+445 GT
-450 AGGPTGGLGGAAGA
+450 GGAAGRPHG
-464 AASEAVFLPV
+464 AASDAVFLPV
-474 METPSARAIVLII
+474 METPSARTIVLIV

-496 LHWSDYRIAWVSPA
+496 LHRSDYRIAWVSPA
-510 CFLLLAACT
+510 CFLLLTFCT

-524 RWGGAMPTSAARAVA
+524 RWEGAMPTSAAWAVA

-553 VSRPS
+553 VSRPM

-572 ACGLVLRGRGRQ
+572 ACGLVLRGRSRQ

-598 WALATGGSLLV
+598 WVLATGGSLLV

-621 AIWSLTAMWSERAY
+621 AVWGLTAMWSERAY
-635 RAIGFQQRR
+635 REIGFQQRR
-644 LRFLRAQRRAEE
+644 LQSLRAQRLAEE
-656 ETGRVLMEAR
+656 EAERVLAEAR

-675 VLRDIASGVIDEG
+675 VLREIASGVIDEG
-688 IRTRARLLEAEL
+688 VRTRARLLEAEL

-706 ACFTGT
+706 ACFAGT
-712 AVAEAARRARSRGAE
+712 AVAEAARRARSRGVD
-727 VVLLDDAGPT
+727 VVLLDDDGSSSSGPL
-737 ADGGRAEESPD
+737 EES
-748 GPERDRLVEVV
+748 ERARLVGAVV
-759 AEFLEGVDH
+759 EFLEGVEC

>member
-1 MTGAESEGPRSR
+1 MTVVEPEGPRSR

-22 SGPAMLAVI
+22 SGPAMLAAI
-31 GSTGGALLPW
+31 GSTGGALLSW
-41 LIDAPLPVLAASA
+41 LIGAPLPVLAASA
-54 VVLALPLPTS
+54 VGLALPLPTS

-84 LVERAWRRLALAQ
+84 LVERAWERLALAQ

-109 LTRTLLNP
+109 LARALLNP
-117 AGAGGATTTAPLT
+117 AGAGGVTTTAPLT
-130 SLFAPVVLLAVGSLP
+130 SLFTPVVLLAVGSLP
-145 VRRAFAWVL
+145 VRWAFVWVL
-154 LLGPTQILLNAVPGA
+154 LLGPLQILLNATPGA

-188 VVGTFGWTLGRVE
+188 VVGIFGWTLGRVE

-215 ALAARRAVVLARR
+215 ALAERRAVVLARR

-254 AARAAAE
+254 AARAAVE
-261 AIAALSDAD
+261 AIAALSDAG
-270 AAARKAPP
+270 AAAWTAPP
-278 ATAREMSVALERMA
+278 ATAREMSAALERMA
-292 ASFPVRIAVRT
+292 ASFPVRIDVRT
-303 RIDGETDLPPAVAR
+303 RIDGEADLPPAVAR

-363 GFAAP
+363 GFAAS
-368 ARSDRLGIADSI
+368 ARSDRLGITDSI
-380 ERRGADAGVGV
+380 ERRGADAGVRV

-398 EGTAVVLRWEP
+398 EGAAVVLRWEP
-409 AKRAGEPGEPAGP
+409 AEPVGEGEEPAERTGC
-422 GRPGKPVGP
+422 
-431 AGHGAGGAGGAGGA
+431 GAGGA
-445 NGTDG
+445 
-450 AGGPTGGLGGAAGA
+450 TG
-464 AASEAVFLPV
+464 AVFLPV
-474 METPSARAIVLII
+474 METPSARTIVLII

-496 LHWSDYRIAWVSPA
+496 LHWSEYRIAWVSPA

-524 RWGGAMPTSAARAVA
+524 RWSGAMPMSAAWAVA
-539 AAIGVAN
+539 VAVGAAN
-546 GAQFAVI
+546 GAQLAVI

-675 VLRDIASGVIDEG
+675 VLREIASGVIDEG

>member
-1 MTGAESEGPRSR
+1 MTPEGPEWPRSR
-13 QTRRMAVAG
+13 QTRRMAVVG
-22 SGPAMLAVI
+22 SGLATLAVI
-31 GSTGGALLPW
+31 GSAGGVLLPG
-41 LIDAPLPVLAASA
+41 LIGAPRPVLAASV

-84 LVERAWRRLALAQ
+84 LVERAWERLALAQ

-201 ALDEAEAAGSRQED
+201 ALDEAEAAGARQED
-215 ALAARRAVVLARR
+215 ALAARRAAVLARR

-241 LIPAATGRVDGER
+241 LIPAATGRVDGAR
-254 AARAAAE
+254 TARAAAD
-261 AIAALSDAD
+261 AIAALSDTG
-270 AAARKAPP
+270 AAAREETP
-278 ATAREMSVALERMA
+278 ATAGEMSAALERMA
-292 ASFPVRIAVRT
+292 ASFPVRIDVRT
-303 RIDGETDLPPAVAR
+303 RIRGEADLPPAVAR

-398 EGTAVVLRWEP
+398 EGAAVVLRWEP
-409 AKRAGEPGEPAGP
+409 AEPVGGGEEPAERTGC
-422 GRPGKPVGP
+422 
-431 AGHGAGGAGGAGGA
+431 GAGGA
-445 NGTDG
+445 TG
-450 AGGPTGGLGGAAGA
+450 AGGPRGPVDAT
-464 AASEAVFLPV
+464 ASEAVFLPV
-474 METPSARAIVLII
+474 METPSARTIVLII

-598 WALATGGSLLV
+598 WVLATGGSLLI

-621 AIWSLTAMWSERAY
+621 AVWGLTAMWSERAY
-635 RAIGFQQRR
+635 REIGFQQRR
-644 LRFLRAQRRAEE
+644 LQSLRAQRLAEE
-656 ETGRVLMEAR
+656 EAERVLAEAR

-675 VLRDIASGVIDEG
+675 VLREIASGVIDEG
-688 IRTRARLLEAEL
+688 VRTRARLLEAEL

-706 ACFTGT
+706 ACFAGT
-712 AVAEAARRARSRGAE
+712 AVAEAARRARSRGVD
-727 VVLLDDAGPT
+727 VVLLDDDGSSSSGPL
-737 ADGGRAEESPD
+737 EES
-748 GPERDRLVEVV
+748 ERARLVGAVV
-759 AEFLEGVDH
+759 EFLEGVEC

>member
-41 LIDAPLPVLAASA
+41 LIDSPLPVLAASA
-54 VVLALPLPTS
+54 VVLVLPLPTS

-84 LVERAWRRLALAQ
+84 LVERAWERLALAQ
-97 VLWYTAFCIGWG
+97 VLWYTVFCIGWG

-130 SLFAPVVLLAVGSLP
+130 SLLAPVVLLAVGSLP
-145 VRRAFAWVL
+145 VRRAFVWVL
-154 LLGPTQILLNAVPGA
+154 LLGPLQILLNATPGA

-176 LTAGYYTCLALS
+176 LTAGYYTCMALS
-188 VVGTFGWTLGRVE
+188 VVGTFGWVLGRVE
-201 ALDEAEAAGSRQED
+201 ALDEAEAAGARQQD

-241 LIPAATGRVDGER
+241 LIPAATGRVDDER

-261 AIAALSDAD
+261 AITALSDAD
-270 AAARKAPP
+270 AVAWKAPP
-278 ATAREMSVALERMA
+278 ATAREMSAALERMA

-323 RQAVANSVRHADPT
+323 RQAVANSVRHADPA
-337 GRGVRRSIALDC
+337 GRGVRRGVVLDC

-398 EGTAVVLRWEP
+398 EGTDVVLRWEP
-409 AKRAGEPGEPAGP
+409 AESTGGAEPAGE
-422 GRPGKPVGP
+422 GAEP
-431 AGHGAGGAGGAGGA
+431 AGRGAGGA
-445 NGTDG
+445 T
-450 AGGPTGGLGGAAGA
+450 GGPHGAAGA

-474 METPSARAIVLII
+474 METPSARTIVLII

-510 CFLLLAACT
+510 CFLLLAVCT

-524 RWGGAMPTSAARAVA
+524 RWGGAMPTSAAWAVA

-572 ACGLVLRGRGRQ
+572 ACGLILRGRGRQ

-621 AIWSLTAMWSERAY
+621 AMWSLTAMWSERAY

-644 LRFLRAQRRAEE
+644 LRSLRARRRAEE
-656 ETGRVLMEAR
+656 EAERVLMEAR

-675 VLRDIASGVIDEG
+675 VLREIASGVIDEG
-688 IRTRARLLEAEL
+688 VRTRARLLEAEL

-712 AVAEAARRARSRGAE
+712 AVVEAARRARSRGAE

-737 ADGGRAEESPD
+737 ADGGRAEELPD
-748 GPERDRLVEVV
+748 GSERDRLVEAV
-759 AEFLEGVDH
+759 AQFLEEVDH
-768 GRVVVRVPPRSRGLL
+768 GRIVVRVPPRSRGLL

>member
-1 MTGAESEGPRSR
+1 MTVVEPEGPRSR

-22 SGPAMLAVI
+22 SGPAMLAAI
-31 GSTGGALLPW
+31 GSTGGALLSW
-41 LIDAPLPVLAASA
+41 LIGAPLPVLAASA
-54 VVLALPLPTS
+54 VGLALPLPTS

-84 LVERAWRRLALAQ
+84 LVERTWERLALAQ
-97 VLWYTAFCIGWG
+97 VLWYTAFCVGWG
-109 LTRTLLNP
+109 LARALLNP
-117 AGAGGATTTAPLT
+117 AGAGGVTTTAPLT
-130 SLFAPVVLLAVGSLP
+130 SLFTPVVLLAVGSLP
-145 VRRAFAWVL
+145 VRWAFVWVL
-154 LLGPTQILLNAVPGA
+154 LLGPLQILLNATPGA

-176 LTAGYYTCLALS
+176 LTAGYYTCMALS
-188 VVGTFGWTLGRVE
+188 VVGTFGWVLGRVE
-201 ALDEAEAAGSRQED
+201 ALDEAEAAGARQQD

-241 LIPAATGRVDGER
+241 LIPAATGRVDDER

-261 AIAALSDAD
+261 AITALSDAD
-270 AAARKAPP
+270 AVAWKAPP
-278 ATAREMSVALERMA
+278 ATAREMSAALERMA
-292 ASFPVRIAVRT
+292 ASFPVRIDVRT
-303 RIDGETDLPPAVAR
+303 RIDGEADLPPAVAR

-323 RQAVANSVRHADPT
+323 RQAVANSVRHADPA
-337 GRGVRRSIALDC
+337 GRGVRRGVVLDC

-363 GFAAP
+363 GFAAS
-368 ARSDRLGIADSI
+368 ARSDRLGITDSI

-398 EGTAVVLRWEP
+398 EGAAVVLRWEP
-409 AKRAGEPGEPAGP
+409 AEPVGGGEEPAERTGC
-422 GRPGKPVGP
+422 
-431 AGHGAGGAGGAGGA
+431 GAGGA
-445 NGTDG
+445 
-450 AGGPTGGLGGAAGA
+450 TG
-464 AASEAVFLPV
+464 AVFLPV
-474 METPSARAIVLII
+474 METPSARTIVLII

-496 LHWSDYRIAWVSPA
+496 LHWSEYRIAWVSPA

-524 RWGGAMPTSAARAVA
+524 RWSGAMPMSAAWAVA
-539 AAIGVAN
+539 VAVGAAN

-584 AWAAMALMLAGTTA
+584 AWAAMALMVAGTTA
-598 WALATGGSLLV
+598 WTLATGGSLLV

-621 AIWSLTAMWSERAY
+621 ALWSLTAMWSDRAY

-644 LRFLRAQRRAEE
+644 LQSLRAQRRAEE
-656 ETGRVLMEAR
+656 ETERVLMEAR

-675 VLRDIASGVIDEG
+675 VLREIASGVIDEG

-712 AVAEAARRARSRGAE
+712 AVVGAARRARARGVD
-727 VVLLDDAGPT
+727 VVLLDDAGST
-737 ADGGRAEESPD
+737 AEGMTEAPP
-748 GPERDRLVEVV
+748 PEGSERSRLVKVV
-759 AEFLEGVDH
+759 ARFLEGVDR

>member
-41 LIDAPLPVLAASA
+41 LIDSPLPVLAASA
-54 VVLALPLPTS
+54 VVLVLPLPTS

-84 LVERAWRRLALAQ
+84 LVERAWERLALAQ

-109 LTRTLLNP
+109 LARALLNP
-117 AGAGGATTTAPLT
+117 AGAGGVTTTAPLT
-130 SLFAPVVLLAVGSLP
+130 SLFTPVVLLAVGSLP
-145 VRRAFAWVL
+145 VRWAFVWVL
-154 LLGPTQILLNAVPGA
+154 LLGPLQILLNATPGA

-188 VVGTFGWTLGRVE
+188 VVGIFGWTLGRVE

-241 LIPAATGRVDGER
+241 LIPAATGRVDDER

-261 AIAALSDAD
+261 AITALSDAD
-270 AAARKAPP
+270 AVAWTAPP
-278 ATAREMSVALERMA
+278 ATAREMSAALERMA
-292 ASFPVRIAVRT
+292 ASFPVRIDVRT
-303 RIDGETDLPPAVAR
+303 RIDGEADLPPAVAR

-363 GFAAP
+363 GFAAS
-368 ARSDRLGIADSI
+368 ARSDRLGITDSI

-398 EGTAVVLRWEP
+398 EGAAVVLRWEP
-409 AKRAGEPGEPAGP
+409 AEPVGKGEEPAERTGC
-422 GRPGKPVGP
+422 
-431 AGHGAGGAGGAGGA
+431 GAGGA
-445 NGTDG
+445 
-450 AGGPTGGLGGAAGA
+450 TG
-464 AASEAVFLPV
+464 AVFLPV
-474 METPSARAIVLII
+474 METPSARTIVLII

-496 LHWSDYRIAWVSPA
+496 LHWSEYRIAWVSPA

-524 RWGGAMPTSAARAVA
+524 RWSGAMPMSAAWAVA
-539 AAIGVAN
+539 VAVGAAN

-572 ACGLVLRGRGRQ
+572 ACGLILRGRGRQ

-621 AIWSLTAMWSERAY
+621 AMWSLTAMWSERAY

-644 LRFLRAQRRAEE
+644 LRSLRARRRAEE
-656 ETGRVLMEAR
+656 EAERVLMEAR

-675 VLRDIASGVIDEG
+675 VLREIASGVIDEG

-712 AVAEAARRARSRGAE
+712 AVVEAARRARSRGAE

-748 GPERDRLVEVV
+748 GSERERLVEAV
-759 AEFLEGVDH
+759 AQFLEEVDH
-768 GRVVVRVPPRSRGLL
+768 GRIVVRVPPRSRGLL

-789 GEIALSLRRG
+789 GEIALSLRRGREVP

>member
-1 MTGAESEGPRSR
+1 MTVVEPEGPRSR

-22 SGPAMLAVI
+22 SGPAMLAAI
-31 GSTGGALLPW
+31 GSTGGALLSW
-41 LIDAPLPVLAASA
+41 LIGAPLPVLAASA
-54 VVLALPLPTS
+54 VGLALPLPTS

-84 LVERAWRRLALAQ
+84 LVERAWERLALAQ

-109 LTRTLLNP
+109 LARALLNP
-117 AGAGGATTTAPLT
+117 AGAGGVTTTAPLT
-130 SLFAPVVLLAVGSLP
+130 SLFTPVVLLAVGSLP
-145 VRRAFAWVL
+145 VRWAFVWVL
-154 LLGPTQILLNAVPGA
+154 LLGPLQILLNATPGA

-188 VVGTFGWTLGRVE
+188 VVGIFGWTLGRVE

-254 AARAAAE
+254 AARAAVE
-261 AIAALSDAD
+261 AIAALSDAG
-270 AAARKAPP
+270 AAAWTAPP
-278 ATAREMSVALERMA
+278 ATAREMSAALERMA
-292 ASFPVRIAVRT
+292 ASFPVRIDVRT
-303 RIDGETDLPPAVAR
+303 RIDGEADLPPAVAR

-363 GFAAP
+363 GFAAS
-368 ARSDRLGIADSI
+368 ARSDRLGITDSI

-398 EGTAVVLRWEP
+398 EGAAVVLRWEP
-409 AKRAGEPGEPAGP
+409 AEPVGKGEEPAERTGC
-422 GRPGKPVGP
+422 
-431 AGHGAGGAGGAGGA
+431 GAGGA
-445 NGTDG
+445 
-450 AGGPTGGLGGAAGA
+450 TG
-464 AASEAVFLPV
+464 AVFLPV
-474 METPSARAIVLII
+474 METPSARTIVLII

-496 LHWSDYRIAWVSPA
+496 LHWSEYRIAWVSPA

-524 RWGGAMPTSAARAVA
+524 RWSGAMPMSAAWAVA
-539 AAIGVAN
+539 VAVGAAN

-584 AWAAMALMLAGTTA
+584 AWAAMALMVAGTTA
-598 WALATGGSLLV
+598 WTLATGGSLLV

-621 AIWSLTAMWSERAY
+621 ALWSLTAMWSDRAY

-644 LRFLRAQRRAEE
+644 LQSLRAQRRAEE
-656 ETGRVLMEAR
+656 ETERVLMEAR

-675 VLRDIASGVIDEG
+675 VLREIASGVIDEG

-712 AVAEAARRARSRGAE
+712 AVVGAARRARARGVD
-727 VVLLDDAGPT
+727 VVLLDDAGSTAEGMTEAPPT
-737 ADGGRAEESPD
+737 EGS
-748 GPERDRLVEVV
+748 ERSRLVKVV
-759 AEFLEGVDH
+759 ARFLEGVDR

>member
-1 MTGAESEGPRSR
+1 MTVVEPEGPRSR
-13 QTRRMAVAG
+13 QTRRMAVAC
-22 SGPAMLAVI
+22 SGPAMLAAI
-31 GSTGGALLPW
+31 GSTGGALLSW
-41 LIDAPLPVLAASA
+41 LIGAPLPVLAASA
-54 VVLALPLPTS
+54 VGLALPLPTS

-84 LVERAWRRLALAQ
+84 LVERAWERLALAQ

-109 LTRTLLNP
+109 LARALLNP
-117 AGAGGATTTAPLT
+117 AGAGGVTTTAPLT
-130 SLFAPVVLLAVGSLP
+130 SLFTPVVLLAVGSLP
-145 VRRAFAWVL
+145 VRWAFVWVL
-154 LLGPTQILLNAVPGA
+154 LLGPLQILLNATPGA

-188 VVGTFGWTLGRVE
+188 VVGIFGWTLGRVE

-254 AARAAAE
+254 AARAAVE
-261 AIAALSDAD
+261 AIAALSDAG
-270 AAARKAPP
+270 AAAWTAPP
-278 ATAREMSVALERMA
+278 ATAREMSAALERMA
-292 ASFPVRIAVRT
+292 ASFPVRIDVRT
-303 RIDGETDLPPAVAR
+303 RIDGEADLPPAVAR

-363 GFAAP
+363 GFAAS
-368 ARSDRLGIADSI
+368 ARSDRLGITDSI

-398 EGTAVVLRWEP
+398 EGAAVVLRWEP
-409 AKRAGEPGEPAGP
+409 AEPVGGGEEPAERTGC
-422 GRPGKPVGP
+422 
-431 AGHGAGGAGGAGGA
+431 GAGGA
-445 NGTDG
+445 
-450 AGGPTGGLGGAAGA
+450 TG
-464 AASEAVFLPV
+464 AVFLPV
-474 METPSARAIVLII
+474 METPSARTIVLII

-496 LHWSDYRIAWVSPA
+496 LHWSEYRIAWVSPA

-524 RWGGAMPTSAARAVA
+524 RWSGAMPMSAAWAVA
-539 AAIGVAN
+539 VAVGAAN

-584 AWAAMALMLAGTTA
+584 AWAAMVLMVAGTTA
-598 WALATGGSLLV
+598 WTLATGGSLLV

-621 AIWSLTAMWSERAY
+621 ALWSLTAMWSDRAY

-644 LRFLRAQRRAEE
+644 LQSLRAQRRAEE
-656 ETGRVLMEAR
+656 ETERVLMEAR

-675 VLRDIASGVIDEG
+675 VLREIASGVIDEG

-712 AVAEAARRARSRGAE
+712 AVVGAARRARARGVD
-727 VVLLDDAGPT
+727 VVLLDDAGST
-737 ADGGRAEESPD
+737 AEGMTEAPP
-748 GPERDRLVEVV
+748 PEGSERSRLVKVV
-759 AEFLEGVDH
+759 ARFLEGVDR

>member
-1 MTGAESEGPRSR
+1 MTVVEPEGPRSR

-22 SGPAMLAVI
+22 SGPAMLAAI
-31 GSTGGALLPW
+31 GSTGGALLSW
-41 LIDAPLPVLAASA
+41 LIGAPLPVLAASA
-54 VVLALPLPTS
+54 VGLALPLPTS

-84 LVERAWRRLALAQ
+84 LVERAWERLALAQ

-109 LTRTLLNP
+109 LARALLNP
-117 AGAGGATTTAPLT
+117 AGAGGVTTTAPLT
-130 SLFAPVVLLAVGSLP
+130 SLFTPVVLLAVGSLP
-145 VRRAFAWVL
+145 VRWAFVWVL
-154 LLGPTQILLNAVPGA
+154 LLGPLQILLNATPGA

-188 VVGTFGWTLGRVE
+188 VVGIFGWTLGRVE

-254 AARAAAE
+254 AARAAVE
-261 AIAALSDAD
+261 AIAALSDAG
-270 AAARKAPP
+270 AAAWTAPP
-278 ATAREMSVALERMA
+278 ATAREMSAALERMA
-292 ASFPVRIAVRT
+292 ASFPVRIDVRT
-303 RIDGETDLPPAVAR
+303 RIDGEADLPPAVAR

-363 GFAAP
+363 GFAAS
-368 ARSDRLGIADSI
+368 ARSDRLGITDSI
-380 ERRGADAGVGV
+380 ERRGADAGVRV

-398 EGTAVVLRWEP
+398 EGAAVVLRWEP
-409 AKRAGEPGEPAGP
+409 VGGGEEPAERTGC
-422 GRPGKPVGP
+422 
-431 AGHGAGGAGGAGGA
+431 GAGGA
-445 NGTDG
+445 
-450 AGGPTGGLGGAAGA
+450 TG
-464 AASEAVFLPV
+464 AVFLPV
-474 METPSARAIVLII
+474 METPSARTIVLII

-496 LHWSDYRIAWVSPA
+496 LHWSEYRIAWVSPA

-524 RWGGAMPTSAARAVA
+524 RWSGVMPMSAAWAVA
-539 AAIGVAN
+539 VAVGAAN

-584 AWAAMALMLAGTTA
+584 AWAAMALMVAGTTA
-598 WALATGGSLLV
+598 WTLATGGSLLV

-621 AIWSLTAMWSERAY
+621 ALWSLTAMWSDRAY

-644 LRFLRAQRRAEE
+644 LQSLRAQRRAEE
-656 ETGRVLMEAR
+656 ETERVLMEAR

-675 VLRDIASGVIDEG
+675 VLREIASGVIDEG

-712 AVAEAARRARSRGAE
+712 AVVGAARRARARGVD
-727 VVLLDDAGPT
+727 VVLLDDAGSTAEGMTEAPPT
-737 ADGGRAEESPD
+737 EGS
-748 GPERDRLVEVV
+748 ERSRLVKVV
-759 AEFLEGVDH
+759 ARFLEGVDR

>member
-1 MTGAESEGPRSR
+1 MTVVEPEGPRSR

-22 SGPAMLAVI
+22 SGPAMLAAI
-31 GSTGGALLPW
+31 GSTGGALLSW
-41 LIDAPLPVLAASA
+41 LIGAPLPVLAASA
-54 VVLALPLPTS
+54 VGLALPLPTS

-84 LVERAWRRLALAQ
+84 LVERAWERLALAQ

-109 LTRTLLNP
+109 LARALLNP
-117 AGAGGATTTAPLT
+117 AGAGGVTTTAPLT
-130 SLFAPVVLLAVGSLP
+130 SLFTPVVLLAVGSLP
-145 VRRAFAWVL
+145 VRWAFVWVL
-154 LLGPTQILLNAVPGA
+154 LLGPLQILLNATPGA

-188 VVGTFGWTLGRVE
+188 VVGIFGWTLGRVE

-254 AARAAAE
+254 AARAAVE
-261 AIAALSDAD
+261 AIAALSDAG
-270 AAARKAPP
+270 AAAWTAPP
-278 ATAREMSVALERMA
+278 ATAREMSAALERMA
-292 ASFPVRIAVRT
+292 ASFPVRIDIRT
-303 RIDGETDLPPAVAR
+303 RIDGEADLPPAVAR

-363 GFAAP
+363 GFAAS
-368 ARSDRLGIADSI
+368 ARSDRLGITDSI

-398 EGTAVVLRWEP
+398 EGAAVVLRWEP
-409 AKRAGEPGEPAGP
+409 AEPVGKGEEPAERTGC
-422 GRPGKPVGP
+422 
-431 AGHGAGGAGGAGGA
+431 GAGGA
-445 NGTDG
+445 
-450 AGGPTGGLGGAAGA
+450 TG
-464 AASEAVFLPV
+464 AVFLPV
-474 METPSARAIVLII
+474 METPSARTIVLII

-496 LHWSDYRIAWVSPA
+496 LHWSEYRIAWVSPA

-524 RWGGAMPTSAARAVA
+524 RWSGAMPMSAAWAVA
-539 AAIGVAN
+539 VAVGAAN

-584 AWAAMALMLAGTTA
+584 AWAAMALMVAGTTV
-598 WALATGGSLLV
+598 WTLATGGSLLV

-615 GHVLTL
+615 GHALTL
-621 AIWSLTAMWSERAY
+621 ALWSLTAMWSDRAY

-644 LRFLRAQRRAEE
+644 LQSLRAQRRAEE
-656 ETGRVLMEAR
+656 ETERVLMEAR

-675 VLRDIASGVIDEG
+675 VLREIASGVIDEG

-712 AVAEAARRARSRGAE
+712 AVVGAARRARARGVD
-727 VVLLDDAGPT
+727 VVLLDDAGST
-737 ADGGRAEESPD
+737 AEGMTEAPP
-748 GPERDRLVEVV
+748 PEGSERSRLVKVV
-759 AEFLEGVDH
+759 ARFLEGVDR